1 MNEKYLKDLYG
12 WIVQNDSTYGTD
24 VPYATFI
31 QKMQDPSYAKEMHG
45 WVGSIDPSFTKDIPI
60 DSFLNKIKATEP
72 SVEKKNS
79 VVSGSSSADAS
90 SGSSSQET
98 EDDGIL
104 SKIGNAAL
112 KAQAYTMLGTKK
124 VADAVSGIAS
134 NIWSEG
140 FLKPVDDVLNA
151 FKNQLNESNFFG
163 GDIPDTDKPASDAVK
178 NQLEQLSKKKGG
190 DMSPIDPRAILQGIG
205 NVSSLIINSV
215 LPQEQKT
222 KSITALANASSNI
235 KDQLKDIEEYQQKV
249 APEGVMK
256 IPYEITKNIAGMAP
270 DLVLAAAMDNPAYAE
285 SAAAKWA
292 ETTTKKAVPVIEKYS
307 PQAAKVVEK
316 YLPKTTK
323 LVKESVTSPF
333 TKIMAT
339 KGAIKGMAET
349 KEGEDPYVNSLYG
362 ALEGAAEGAYMH
374 VLGVTAGEV
383 SPAIAKLISKTGLNS
398 AIATAI
404 SNPLA
409 NAGVFTSAKALRV
422 AATERRALTP
432 EEMIMEAGTG
442 VGFSLLHAGSIY
454 KNQNEANHYYESV
467 LSDNPINS
475 LGRVINETKANLDI
489 SYDPNLTQDDI
500 QAMMTARDAIKK
512 AILREPDMQKK
523 KTLGDEA
530 VKLQNKIDAHNT
542 INDIVEHRD
551 ALINLMNNNKSF
563 GANEKKMIIDKISA
577 IADAY
582 DNSTFGTRKRELNTE
597 IMNLD
602 AELSDLSDKFTNSK
616 LPSERASI
624 KAFIDA
630 KRAKLAELNNE
641 LTELVTNKQ
650 KEDAVQKQ
658 TTNESVLLGQQPEL
672 GLQEVGEGNAKL
684 EITPEQSQAIA
695 DEKDAFQEILDN
707 PDNHDETDVQE
718 AKDYFADPI
727 KYYEEKIK
735 FYEEEANP
743 TEDDVASLDYF
754 KKMLEAHK
762 AAESRPEGTTIQAGS
777 SATVSESTP
786 EVTATPASAKGTTIT
801 IGAGGATATTSG
813 GPTEVTTGGEGTE
826 TMTSGTDIVKTKKN
840 EDNEHTVTLNGKEIG
855 KMYYDPSQKTW
866 QNANFSRAGVKPY
879 SVEWIYGDVLGESK
893 QEAIDELVKRSKN
906 PDKNIENNFFKIP
919 EPNKNE
925 KQEPQKEEPQKVQF
939 VKDNILNRFLNKLN
953 SLNPLQKNPIDNK
966 SFVYGNKASLEFNRF
981 DKRDRNEISI
991 ESILSLDK
999 GKGTGKAVMKDITD
1013 AADALG
1019 VKLTLDAKP
1028 FGRDGLSKKQL
1039 IDFYKK
1045 NGFKVDFEDAF
1056 GGAFKTEQELIDY
1069 ALENESEAVPMSRE
1083 PKTRADV
1090 TSAEGTETKTGSWR
1104 YEFENTKIEDDG
1116 RGNLTVTLDGKP
1128 IGRMVIDKEFGNF
1141 VNADFNKAEAK
1152 PYTAKSFYGDVL
1164 GRTQEQAVNELL
1176 KRNSEAKRGDV
1187 TMAEGTE
1194 TKTGGVDVEKEL
1206 NNIAEKNPKLIANA
1220 ASKVFEDA
1228 GYHVGNLQDK
1238 SDYATESYNG
1248 DMPFTGYYFV
1258 SDPNKVVGKES
1269 RKSTEKGFKIVD
1281 FSKYNLLKL
1290 TTPQYWVVKNAL
1302 KRLATDLVK
1311 NKLTVEE
1318 SIENNSR
1325 GYGYSQMLEYWMPEF
1340 LNKIKNTD
1348 FSSELKEYSKETSK
1362 DDYKTDRL
1370 ETRILKKM
1378 GYEGVD
1384 VRDAKETADEASP
1397 DSFTEGSAI
1406 FDLKE
1411 GTVSTPAEAYNEAL
1425 KVPEQERTEQQ
1436 KQLVS
1441 SVNEALGTT
1450 IKTGS
1455 ATVSEGKPTNVTM
1468 AEGNETKTSIMD
1480 DIELLIPKY
1489 KEYVD
1494 RDLNKAKDKL
1504 KVAKKNGNA
1513 TKIEEAKK
1521 TLDKAKA
1528 AAEEYKAEVEAKK
1541 KEALKILTESNEY
1554 KTASQVQQDAM
1565 VKEVVRKF
1573 GERVKKAPSAETIL
1587 GIEPP
1592 KVVTMTEKA
1601 ALKEQIKAFG
1611 RGVKEGLK
1619 TAKDLMERRKVFAAA
1634 IKQIEKSGA
1643 ISTKKVDALLNKI
1656 SKVNLEDDAAVEK
1669 VIEYAEK
1676 LFEDAEYD
1684 NKLNDANGVRAAIK
1698 ALASNKKKN
1707 AELSVFAKQFLKI
1720 RPSDVENIDEYNE
1733 MAKKLRESLEGSKI
1747 TKDKNNPIKI
1757 ADMIDIA
1764 KMGEYVDKMLE
1775 AQYKID
1781 KDKLIKSARGIMG
1794 DDATFLSDDEVL
1806 ELIKT
1811 GQVEGNTKVDD
1822 SLLKKITER
1831 VNKIFDSSAA
1841 MVDEML
1847 RTGKDPLTGEDI
1859 DLSENRKKI
1868 AERFMSMDMR
1878 DLSDKEK
1885 LGVIDALNNFIRNG
1899 SVANMETVYADY
1911 KAKDSLAK
1919 AIENNVVA
1927 KKLKLFFS
1935 KKTGRAFGQQISTL
1949 PNLTEQMFRGVA
1961 ASEEF
1966 KRLSGITE
1974 LVNKKASVQRT
1985 MNVLT
1990 DSFIK
1995 QFYNQK
2001 ANGKAFDTADN
2012 VAERGIIAAMK
2023 RDIPGTPEQQK
2034 AEFKRK
2040 KELVEKSIELLRD
2053 GTEQERKMAD
2063 VYQKSYD
2070 KVLKDSNTVDEVLK
2084 KSDDKN
2090 IEAVDWWI
2098 DKWSDIYDQL
2108 ADVSESIYN
2117 KKLDRDLNYTN
2128 FKFSLLSGGEKAP
2141 ELSSRESVFL
2151 NSNNDIFGKGV
2162 YKKKTGVLEK
2172 STRPEADG
2180 MEDRYF
2186 DLSFDRNMINAYQDA
2201 LMDINTA
2208 GTVRQIESFFS
2219 SKAIKKIIPNK
2230 EDRDLLFRNS
2240 GKEGVIPDLIRTTRQ
2255 RQVVVTDE
2263 LTSVF
2268 RKLSNLGTAG
2278 AATALAGVTQPVKQ
2292 TIPVAI
2298 NTIINAGKMPDF
2310 FYFRNKDKVNF
2321 INNSQ
2326 RGIAIRGGKS
2336 RVSVDSI
2343 NKLAEAAAT
2352 SKASK
2357 VIELLGKANE
2367 IALKAFV
2374 EKPDVWIAKA
2384 SWITYYEKG
2393 LKKQGIDP
2401 SKFDYAK
2408 DKINE
2413 EAADY
2418 AQDMVDRQQN
2428 ISDADLQG
2436 KLMNTKDPIKSV
2448 MVKTVMPFASF
2459 RMNQT
2464 MRMYSDL
2471 KSLFSKKGN
2480 ATKED
2485 RITAFKSLAGYGAE
2499 MATFKYTQYLIASY
2513 IGGLAVQ
2520 AMGIN
2525 ETDDDKKKREE
2536 MLNKSQTTGTVTDV
2550 LSPLPVLDVPVAIG
2564 ADKALSYF
2572 QDLEDIDEEDKF
2584 NLMTSFKQN
2593 GAKSLGLYGIAVDK
2607 ANSIIDA
2614 FEIAT
2619 TGKYTDEYG
2628 REKYVSR
2635 KTADALG
2642 DVALMSTG
2650 SSLIG
2655 FPAEMN
2661 AVLRNS
2667 LRLAK
2672 KNSSTKQGGKEAYTR
2687 EVESKRADVLKK
2699 KEDKMKIEVEAL
2711 NRMLEEETEP
2721 DKRKEI
2727 KLKIREAKEA
2737 PYKGK
2742 DQKEEEKM
2750 TRREE
2755 KEKLEE
2761 MLQGYDSKSDM
2772 KRYDPDLYEKTF
2784 GEGSDYYEKN
2794 NTEKEVKSDL
2804 TKEKK
2809 IIEDEEYDYS
2819 KRKKRKKNRDGTY
2832 KKSYYKS
2839 YFKRY

>member
-1 MNEKYLKDLYG
+1 MDEKYLQDLYN
-12 WIVQNDSTYGTD
+12 WIKTKDTSYEGRYSFQDFTS
-24 VPYATFI
+24 
-31 QKMQDPSYAKEMHG
+31 KMQDTNYATKMHQ
-45 WVGSIDPSFTKDIPI
+45 WISTKDNTFSQRHPI
-60 DSFLNKIKATEP
+60 DKFIGEVGGGTQQP

-79 VVSGSSSADAS
+79 VASGSSSADAS
-90 SGSSSQET
+90 SASSSQET

-112 KAQAYTMLGTKK
+112 KAEAATLMGAKK
-124 VADAVSGIAS
+124 VTDAVGGIAS

-140 FLKPVDDVLNA
+140 FLKPADDVLNA
-151 FKNQLNESNFFG
+151 FKNQLRETNFFG
-163 GDIPDTDKPASDAVK
+163 EDIPDTDKPASDAVK
-178 NQLEQLSKKKGG
+178 KQLEQLSKKKGG
-190 DMSPIDPRAILQGIG
+190 DMSPIEPRAILTGVG
-205 NVSSLIINSV
+205 NISSLIINSV
-215 LPQEQKT
+215 LPQKEKN
-222 KSITALANASSNI
+222 KLVLGLANASSSI
-235 KDQLKDIEEYQQKV
+235 KDQVKDIEDYQQKV

-256 IPYEITKNIAGMAP
+256 VPYEITKNIAGMAV
-270 DLVLAAAMDNPAYAE
+270 DLGLAAASENPLYAE

-307 PQAAKVVEK
+307 KTAAKITEK
-316 YLPKTTK
+316 YLSKTTK
-323 LVKESVTSPF
+323 LVKESATSPF
-333 TKIMAT
+333 TKIMAV
-339 KGAIKGMAET
+339 KGAVKGMAET
-349 KEGEDPYVNSLYG
+349 EEGENVYVNSLYG

-383 SPAIAKLISKTGLNS
+383 SPAIAKFISKTGLNS

-422 AATERRALTP
+422 AATERRALTT

-475 LGRVINETKANLDI
+475 LGRVINETKANLDV

-512 AILREPDMQKK
+512 AILKEPDMQKK

-542 INDIVEHRD
+542 VNDIVEHRD
-551 ALINLMNNNKSF
+551 ALIDLINNNKSF
-563 GANEKKMIIDKISA
+563 GVSEKKMIIDKISA

-582 DNSTFGTRKRELNTE
+582 DNSEFGTRKRELNAE
-597 IMNLD
+597 IINLD
-602 AELSDLSDKFTNSK
+602 TELSDLSEKFTDSK

-630 KRAKLAELNNE
+630 KKTRLGELNNE
-641 LTELVTNKQ
+641 LTELMTNKQ
-650 KEDAVQKQ
+650 KEDAIQKQ
-658 TTNESVLLGQQPEL
+658 TTDESVLLGQQPEL
-672 GLQEVGEGNAKL
+672 GLQKVGEGDAESNL
-684 EITPEQSQAIA
+684 TPEQKQAIT
-695 DEKDAFQEILDN
+695 DEDAYQQEKLDN
-707 PDNHDETDVQE
+707 PYDEQDVEDAKRYFDNPIAYLEDKVKFWEEDVKDNPNDETSVSILDR
-718 AKDYFADPI
+718 AKA
-727 KYYEEKIK
+727 
-735 FYEEEANP
+735 A
-743 TEDDVASLDYF
+743 
-754 KKMLEAHK
+754 LEAHK
-762 AAESRPEGTTIQAGS
+762 AAEAKPESTTIQAGG
-777 SATVSESTP
+777 ST
-786 EVTATPASAKGTTIT
+786 
-801 IGAGGATATTSG
+801 TATTSG

-826 TMTSGTDIVKTKKN
+826 TKTSGWMDESNTERELRLEEERKLSDLTDEVN
-840 EDNEHTVTLNGKEIG
+840 
-855 KMYYDPSQKTW
+855 
-866 QNANFSRAGVKPY
+866 RA
-879 SVEWIYGDVLGESK
+879 
-893 QEAIDELVKRSKN
+893 KR
-906 PDKNIENNFFKIP
+906 KI
-919 EPNKNE
+919 
-925 KQEPQKEEPQKVQF
+925 
-939 VKDNILNRFLNKLN
+939 
-953 SLNPLQKNPIDNK
+953 
-966 SFVYGNKASLEFNRF
+966 ASA
-981 DKRDRNEISI
+981 DD
-991 ESILSLDK
+991 
-999 GKGTGKAVMKDITD
+999 TD
-1013 AADALG
+1013 AAIEDLN
-1019 VKLTLDAKP
+1019 KAKKE
-1028 FGRDGLSKKQL
+1028 RD
-1039 IDFYKK
+1039 
-1045 NGFKVDFEDAF
+1045 DFEEAITKRQKKISDNI
-1056 GGAFKTEQELIDY
+1056 KLNNL
-1069 ALENESEAVPMSRE
+1069 LEDERIRRE
-1083 PKTRADV
+1083 EDGD
-1090 TSAEGTETKTGSWR
+1090 S
-1104 YEFENTKIEDDG
+1104 YEYSD
-1116 RGNLTVTLDGKP
+1116 LY
-1128 IGRMVIDKEFGNF
+1128 DKDPRL
-1141 VNADFNKAEAK
+1141 A
-1152 PYTAKSFYGDVL
+1152 S
-1164 GRTQEQAVNELL
+1164 L
-1176 KRNSEAKRGDV
+1176 KRAEHMLDFINSDDWLETRRKR
-1187 TMAEGTE
+1187 E
-1194 TKTGGVDVEKEL
+1194 
-1206 NNIAEKNPKLIANA
+1206 
-1220 ASKVFEDA
+1220 
-1228 GYHVGNLQDK
+1228 
-1238 SDYATESYNG
+1238 SDEE
-1248 DMPFTGYYFV
+1248 V
-1258 SDPNKVVGKES
+1258 KES
-1269 RKSTEKGFKIVD
+1269 REDSNRYYTED
-1281 FSKYNLLKL
+1281 
-1290 TTPQYWVVKNAL
+1290 
-1302 KRLATDLVK
+1302 
-1311 NKLTVEE
+1311 
-1318 SIENNSR
+1318 IET
-1325 GYGYSQMLEYWMPEF
+1325 
-1340 LNKIKNTD
+1340 IKN
-1348 FSSELKEYSKETSK
+1348 
-1362 DDYKTDRL
+1362 
-1370 ETRILKKM
+1370 
-1378 GYEGVD
+1378 
-1384 VRDAKETADEASP
+1384 
-1397 DSFTEGSAI
+1397 
-1406 FDLKE
+1406 DLKE
-1411 GTVSTPAEAYNEAL
+1411 NPPKEKAKKQKTTKPKPESTTVTVGA
-1425 KVPEQERTEQQ
+1425 
-1436 KQLVS
+1436 
-1441 SVNEALGTT
+1441 G
-1450 IKTGS
+1450 G
-1455 ATVSEGKPTNVTM
+1455 ATVSEGKPTDVTM
-1468 AEGNETKTSIMD
+1468 AEGRETKTGVMD

-1494 RDLNKAKDKL
+1494 RDLQKAKDKYRIN
-1504 KVAKKNGNA
+1504 KSEANKKA
-1513 TKIEEAKK
+1513 
-1521 TLDKAKA
+1521 LDKAKA
-1528 AAEEYKAEVEAKK
+1528 EAEAYKKDVADSKE
-1541 KEALKILTESNEY
+1541 EALKILTESNEY

-1573 GERVKKAPSAETIL
+1573 GERIKKSPSPETIL
-1587 GIEPP
+1587 GVEPP
-1592 KVVTMTEKA
+1592 KVVTMTEKT

-1619 TAKDLMERRKVFAAA
+1619 TAKDLMERRKVFAEA

-1707 AELSVFAKQFLKI
+1707 ADLSVFAKQFLKI

-1733 MAKKLRESLEGSKI
+1733 MAKKIRESLEGSKI
-1747 TKDKNNPIKI
+1747 TKDKNNSIKI

-1764 KMGEYVDKMLE
+1764 KMGDYVDKMLD

-1811 GQVEGNTKVDD
+1811 GQVQGNEKVDD

-1841 MVDEML
+1841 MVDEIL

-1859 DLSENRKKI
+1859 DLSEGRKKI
-1868 AERFMSMDMR
+1868 VERFMSMDMK

-1899 SVANMETVYADY
+1899 SVASMETVYADY
-1911 KAKDSLAK
+1911 KAKDNLAK

-1995 QFYNQK
+1995 EFYKQK
-2001 ANGKAFDTADN
+2001 ANGKAFDTAEN

-2023 RDIPGTPEQQK
+2023 RDVPGTPEQQK
-2034 AEFKRK
+2034 AEFVRK
-2040 KELVEKSIELLRD
+2040 KKLAEKSIELLRD
-2053 GTEQERKMAD
+2053 GTEQERKLAD
-2063 VYQKSYD
+2063 VYQKAYD

-2128 FKFSLLSGGEKAP
+2128 FKFSLLSGGEKTIEP
-2141 ELSSRESVFL
+2141 SSRESIFH

-2162 YKKKTGVLEK
+2162 YKKKAGVLEK

-2255 RQVVVTDE
+2255 RQVVQTDE
-2263 LTSVF
+2263 LTSVL

-2278 AATALAGVTQPVKQ
+2278 AATALAGITQPIKQ

-2298 NTIINAGKMPDF
+2298 NTLLNAGRMPDF
-2310 FYFRNKDKVNF
+2310 RYFMNKDKVDF

-2326 RGIAIRGGKS
+2326 RAIAIRGGKS
-2336 RVSVDSI
+2336 RVNVDSI
-2343 NKLAEAAAT
+2343 NKLAEAADT
-2352 SKASK
+2352 SNASK
-2357 VIELLGKANE
+2357 IIDFLGKANE
-2367 IALKAFV
+2367 IALKIFI
-2374 EKPDVWIAKA
+2374 ERPDVWIAKA

-2401 SKFDYAK
+2401 SKFDYGK

-2436 KLMNTKDPIKSV
+2436 KLMNTKDPLKNV

-2471 KSLFSKKGN
+2471 KTTFSKKGE

-2485 RITAFKSLAGYGAE
+2485 RATARRSLAGYAVE
-2499 MATFKYTQYLIASY
+2499 MATFKYLQYVIAST
-2513 IGGLAVQ
+2513 LANVAVK

-2536 MLNKSQTTGTVTDV
+2536 ILKRSQTTGMVTDV
-2550 LSPLPVLDVPVAIG
+2550 LSPLPMLDVPVAV
-2564 ADKALSYF
+2564 ATDKVMSYF
-2572 QDLEDIDEEDKF
+2572 QDLENIDDEDKF
-2584 NLMTSFKQN
+2584 HLMTSIKKN
-2593 GAKSLGLYGIAVDK
+2593 GAKSLGLYGIAIDK
-2607 ANSIIDA
+2607 ADQIIEA
-2614 FEIAT
+2614 FEIST
-2619 TGKYTDEYG
+2619 TGKYIDEYG
-2628 REKYVSR
+2628 REKYVSN
-2635 KTADALG
+2635 KTASALG
-2642 DVALMSTG
+2642 DVALLSTG

-2661 AVLRNS
+2661 AILRNS

-2672 KNSSTKQGGKEAYTR
+2672 KNSSTKEGGKEASVR
-2687 EVESKRADVLKK
+2687 QSSEKKAEVFKK
-2699 KEDKMKIEVEAL
+2699 KEAKMKEEVEAL
-2711 NRMLEEETEP
+2711 RRMLNDET
-2721 DKRKEI
+2721 DATKIKEI
-2727 KLKIREAKEA
+2727 RVMIREAKEA
-2737 PYKGK
+2737 PYKRTE
-2742 DQKEEEKM
+2742 QNEEEKL
-2750 TRREE
+2750 TRKEE

-2761 MLQGYDSKSDM
+2761 QLQGYDSKSDM
-2772 KRYDPDLYEKTF
+2772 KRYDPDLYDKTF
-2784 GEGSDYYEKN
+2784 GEEDDA
-2794 NTEKEVKSDL
+2794 EKEVKSDL
-2804 TKEKK
+2804 RKEKRQMK
-2809 IIEDEEYDYS
+2809 DEEYNYHKS
-2819 KRKKRKKNRDGTY
+2819 KKRAKNKDGTY
-2832 KKSYYKS
+2832 KSSYLKIKLRGY
-2839 YFKRY
+2839 

>member
-12 WIVQNDSTYGTD
+12 WIVQNDSTYGKD
-24 VPYATFI
+24 IPYATFI
-31 QKMQDPSYAKEMHG
+31 QKMQDSSYAKEMHG

-60 DSFLNKIKATEP
+60 DSFLSNIKTSP
-72 SVEKKNS
+72 VEKKNS
-79 VVSGSSSADAS
+79 VVSGSSLADAS
-90 SGSSSQET
+90 SASLSQET

-104 SKIGNAAL
+104 SKIRNAAL
-112 KAQAYTMLGTKK
+112 KAEAATLMGAKNVT
-124 VADAVSGIAS
+124 DAVGGIAS

-140 FLKPVDDVLNA
+140 FLKPADDVLNA
-151 FKNQLNESNFFG
+151 FKNQLRETDFFG

-178 NQLEQLSKKKGG
+178 KQLEQLSKKKGE
-190 DMSPIDPRAILQGIG
+190 DMSPLDPRAILKGIG

-215 LPQEQKT
+215 LPQKEKN
-222 KSITALANASSNI
+222 KLVLGLANASSSI
-235 KDQLKDIEEYQQKV
+235 KDQIKDIEDYQQKV
-249 APEGVMK
+249 APEGAMK

-270 DLVLAAAMDNPAYAE
+270 DLVLAAAMENPAYAE

-292 ETTTKKAVPVIEKYS
+292 ETTTKKAVPLIEKYS
-307 PQAAKVVEK
+307 PKAAKTVEK

-323 LVKESVTSPF
+323 LVTESATSPF
-333 TKIMAT
+333 TKIMAV
-339 KGAIKGMAET
+339 KGAVKGMAET
-349 KEGEDPYVNSLYG
+349 EEGEDPYVNSLYG

-374 VLGVTAGEV
+374 VLGVTAGQV

-454 KNQNEANHYYESV
+454 KNQNEANHYYETV

-512 AILREPDMQKK
+512 AILKEPDMQKK

-542 INDIVEHRD
+542 VNDIVEHRD
-551 ALINLMNNNKSF
+551 ALIDLMNNNKSF
-563 GANEKKMIIDKISA
+563 GATEKKMIVDKISA

-582 DNSTFGTRKRELNTE
+582 DNSEFGTRKRELNTE

-602 AELSDLSDKFTNSK
+602 AELSDLSEKFTDSK
-616 LPSERASI
+616 LPSERAAL

-630 KRAKLAELNNE
+630 KKIKLAELNNE
-641 LTELVTNKQ
+641 LTELMTNKQ
-650 KEDAVQKQ
+650 KEDAIQKQ
-658 TTNESVLLGQQPEL
+658 TTDESVLLGQQPEL
-672 GLQEVGEGNAKL
+672 GLQKMGEGDTKL
-684 EITPEQSQAIA
+684 KITPEQEKLIS
-695 DEKDAFQEILDN
+695 DEKTYYQEILDN
-707 PDNHDETDVQE
+707 PEEYDEQDLQE
-718 AKDYFADPI
+718 ANDYFADPVAFQ
-727 KYYEEKIK
+727 ENRVK
-735 FYEEEANP
+735 FWEDLVKEDP
-743 TEDDVASLDYF
+743 TEQSTLDF
-754 KKMLEAHK
+754 VKARLEAHK
-762 AAESRPEGTTIQAGS
+762 AAEVKPEVVDAFKNVESTENALIEYTRQPDFAGAPSKKGYQNSEKQNKFFAISDLVPKEIWARGGYTPQKAISDAYHEAKADGSNPELVKAVEDLLGKKPESTTIQAGS
-777 SATVSESTP
+777 SATVSEGKPT
-786 EVTATPASAKGTTIT
+786 EVTTGGKGTETATGGTKYESENTKIEDDGKGNFTVTLDGKEIGKMYYNKEFGFFNNSNFDKANAKPYTVESLYGDVLGSTREQAVNELLKRSRESKRGDVTMAEGRETKTGGVEYDKMKDTFFGGMKPNKNRLFFTDATKDFQYRGDNRADIVLMLDGANFWLTEGADGYVTIEDFQVSKDKLGTGKGKVALSKLIEYADKNGITLIGEPLAQVERGRGEKGLSQKQLIEFYKKNGFDKISKDALSKNKTAEDNYLERKPQSIELQQAPETKTSITTATTGGEGTETKTSGWMDESNTERELRLEEERKLSDLTDEVNRAKRKIASADDTDAAIEDLNKAKKERDDFEEAITKRQKKISDNIKLNNLLEDERIRREEDGDSYEYSDLYDKDPRLASLKRAEHMLDFINSDDWLETRRKRESDEEVKESREDSNRYYTEDIETIKNDLKENPPKEKAKKQKTTKPKPEST
-801 IGAGGATATTSG
+801 TVTVGAGGATATTSG
-813 GPTEVTTGGEGTE
+813 KPT
-826 TMTSGTDIVKTKKN
+826 
-840 EDNEHTVTLNGKEIG
+840 
-855 KMYYDPSQKTW
+855 
-866 QNANFSRAGVKPY
+866 
-879 SVEWIYGDVLGESK
+879 
-893 QEAIDELVKRSKN
+893 
-906 PDKNIENNFFKIP
+906 
-919 EPNKNE
+919 
-925 KQEPQKEEPQKVQF
+925 
-939 VKDNILNRFLNKLN
+939 
-953 SLNPLQKNPIDNK
+953 
-966 SFVYGNKASLEFNRF
+966 
-981 DKRDRNEISI
+981 
-991 ESILSLDK
+991 
-999 GKGTGKAVMKDITD
+999 
-1013 AADALG
+1013 
-1019 VKLTLDAKP
+1019 
-1028 FGRDGLSKKQL
+1028 
-1039 IDFYKK
+1039 
-1045 NGFKVDFEDAF
+1045 
-1056 GGAFKTEQELIDY
+1056 
-1069 ALENESEAVPMSRE
+1069 
-1083 PKTRADV
+1083 
-1090 TSAEGTETKTGSWR
+1090 
-1104 YEFENTKIEDDG
+1104 
-1116 RGNLTVTLDGKP
+1116 
-1128 IGRMVIDKEFGNF
+1128 
-1141 VNADFNKAEAK
+1141 
-1152 PYTAKSFYGDVL
+1152 
-1164 GRTQEQAVNELL
+1164 
-1176 KRNSEAKRGDV
+1176 DV
-1187 TMAEGTE
+1187 TMAEGRE
-1194 TKTGGVDVEKEL
+1194 TKTGV
-1206 NNIAEKNPKLIANA
+1206 
-1220 ASKVFEDA
+1220 
-1228 GYHVGNLQDK
+1228 
-1238 SDYATESYNG
+1238 
-1248 DMPFTGYYFV
+1248 
-1258 SDPNKVVGKES
+1258 
-1269 RKSTEKGFKIVD
+1269 
-1281 FSKYNLLKL
+1281 
-1290 TTPQYWVVKNAL
+1290 
-1302 KRLATDLVK
+1302 
-1311 NKLTVEE
+1311 
-1318 SIENNSR
+1318 
-1325 GYGYSQMLEYWMPEF
+1325 
-1340 LNKIKNTD
+1340 
-1348 FSSELKEYSKETSK
+1348 
-1362 DDYKTDRL
+1362 
-1370 ETRILKKM
+1370 
-1378 GYEGVD
+1378 
-1384 VRDAKETADEASP
+1384 
-1397 DSFTEGSAI
+1397 
-1406 FDLKE
+1406 
-1411 GTVSTPAEAYNEAL
+1411 
-1425 KVPEQERTEQQ
+1425 
-1436 KQLVS
+1436 
-1441 SVNEALGTT
+1441 
-1450 IKTGS
+1450 
-1455 ATVSEGKPTNVTM
+1455 
-1468 AEGNETKTSIMD
+1468 MD

-1494 RDLNKAKDKL
+1494 RDLQKAKDKYRIN
-1504 KVAKKNGNA
+1504 KSEANKKA
-1513 TKIEEAKK
+1513 
-1521 TLDKAKA
+1521 LDKAKA
-1528 AAEEYKAEVEAKK
+1528 EAEAYKKDVADSKE
-1541 KEALKILTESNEY
+1541 EALKILTESNEY

-1573 GERVKKAPSAETIL
+1573 GERIKKSPSPETIL
-1587 GIEPP
+1587 GVEPP
-1592 KVVTMTEKA
+1592 KVVTMTEKT

-1619 TAKDLMERRKVFAAA
+1619 TAKDLMERRKVFAEA

-1707 AELSVFAKQFLKI
+1707 ADLSVFAKQFLKI

-1733 MAKKLRESLEGSKI
+1733 MAKKIRESLEGSKI
-1747 TKDKNNPIKI
+1747 TKDKNNSIKI

-1764 KMGEYVDKMLE
+1764 KMGEYVDKTLD

-1806 ELIKT
+1806 ELVKT
-1811 GQVEGNTKVDD
+1811 GQVEKNEKVDD

-1841 MVDEML
+1841 MVDEIL

-1859 DLSENRKKI
+1859 DLSEGRKKI
-1868 AERFMSMDMR
+1868 VERFMSMDMK

-1974 LVNKKASVQRT
+1974 LVNKKAAVQRT

-1995 QFYNQK
+1995 EFYKQK
-2001 ANGKAFDTADN
+2001 ANGKAFDTAEN

-2023 RDIPGTPEQQK
+2023 RDIIGTPEQQK

-2040 KELVEKSIELLRD
+2040 KELAEKSIELLKD
-2053 GTEQERKMAD
+2053 GNEQERKLAD
-2063 VYQKSYD
+2063 VYQKAYD

-2108 ADVSESIYN
+2108 ADVTEGIYN
-2117 KKLDRDLNYTN
+2117 EKLDRDLNYTN
-2128 FKFSLLSGGEKAP
+2128 FKFSLLSGGQRAP
-2141 ELSSRESVFL
+2141 EISSRESVFL

-2162 YKKKTGVLEK
+2162 YKKKAGVLEK
-2172 STRPEADG
+2172 TTRPDADG
-2180 MEDRYF
+2180 MEDIYL

-2230 EDRDLLFRNS
+2230 EDRDLLFRNN
-2240 GKEGVIPDLIRTTRQ
+2240 GKEGVIPDLIRTARQ
-2255 RQVVVTDE
+2255 RQVVQTDE
-2263 LTSVF
+2263 LTSVL

-2278 AATALAGVTQPVKQ
+2278 AATALAGVTQPIKQ
-2292 TIPVAI
+2292 TVPVTI
-2298 NTIINAGKMPDF
+2298 NTLINTGRMPDF
-2310 FYFRNKDKVNF
+2310 RYFMNKDKVDF

-2343 NKLAEAAAT
+2343 NKLAEAADT

-2357 VIELLGKANE
+2357 IIDFLGKTNE
-2367 IALKAFV
+2367 MALKALV

-2384 SWITYYEKG
+2384 SWITYYEKS

-2401 SKFDYAK
+2401 SKFDYGK

-2436 KLMNTKDPIKSV
+2436 KLMNTKDPLKSV

-2471 KSLFSKKGN
+2471 KTAFSKKGE

-2485 RITAFKSLAGYGAE
+2485 RATARRSLAGYAAE
-2499 MATFKYTQYLIASY
+2499 MATFKYLQYLIAST
-2513 IGGLAVQ
+2513 LANAAVQ

-2536 MLNKSQTTGTVTDV
+2536 ILKRSQTTGTVTDV
-2550 LSPLPVLDVPVAIG
+2550 LSPLPMLDVPVAVG
-2564 ADKALSYF
+2564 TDKVMSYF
-2572 QDLEDIDEEDKF
+2572 QDLENIDDEDKF
-2584 NLMTSFKQN
+2584 HLMTSIKQN
-2593 GAKSLGLYGIAVDK
+2593 GARSLGLYGIAIDK
-2607 ANSIIDA
+2607 ADQIIEA
-2614 FEIAT
+2614 FEIST

-2628 REKYVSR
+2628 REKYVST

-2642 DVALMSTG
+2642 DVALLSTG

-2655 FPAEMN
+2655 FPSEMN

-2672 KNSSTKQGGKEAYTR
+2672 KNSSTKEGGKEAYLR
-2687 EVESKRADVLKK
+2687 QKEQRRVEVLRK
-2699 KEDKMKIEVEAL
+2699 KETKMKEDVKAL
-2711 NRMLEEETEP
+2711 NEMLDEETDN
-2721 DKRKEI
+2721 DKIKEI
-2727 KLKIREAKEA
+2727 KAKIREAKEA
-2737 PYKGK
+2737 PYKSK
-2742 DQKEEEKM
+2742 EQKEEEKL
-2750 TRREE
+2750 TRKEE

-2761 MLQGYDSKSDM
+2761 QLQGYDNKSDM
-2772 KRYDPDLYEKTF
+2772 KRYDPDLYDKTF
-2784 GEGSDYYEKN
+2784 GDEEDN
-2794 NTEKEVKSDL
+2794 VEKEVKSDL
-2804 TKEKK
+2804 TKEKRR
-2809 IIEDEEYDYS
+2809 IEDEENDYS

-2832 KKSYYKS
+2832 KKSYYKVS
-2839 YFKRY
+2839 FKKY

>member
-1 MNEKYLKDLYG
+1 MDEKYLQDLYN
-12 WIVQNDSTYGTD
+12 WIKTKDTSYEGRYSFQDFTS
-24 VPYATFI
+24 
-31 QKMQDPSYAKEMHG
+31 KMQDTNYATKMHQ
-45 WVGSIDPSFTKDIPI
+45 WISTKDNTFSQRHPI
-60 DSFLNKIKATEP
+60 DKFIGEVGGGTQQP

-79 VVSGSSSADAS
+79 VASGSSSADAS
-90 SGSSSQET
+90 SASSSQET

-112 KAQAYTMLGTKK
+112 KAEAATLMGAKK
-124 VADAVSGIAS
+124 VTDAVGGIAS

-140 FLKPVDDVLNA
+140 FLKPADDVLNA
-151 FKNQLNESNFFG
+151 FKNQLRETNFFG
-163 GDIPDTDKPASDAVK
+163 EDIPDTDKPASDAVK
-178 NQLEQLSKKKGG
+178 KQLEQLSKKKGG
-190 DMSPIDPRAILQGIG
+190 DMSPIEPRAILTGVG
-205 NVSSLIINSV
+205 NISSLIINSV
-215 LPQEQKT
+215 LPQKEKN
-222 KSITALANASSNI
+222 KLVLGLANASSSI
-235 KDQLKDIEEYQQKV
+235 KDQVKDIEDYQQKV

-256 IPYEITKNIAGMAP
+256 VPYEITKNIAGMAV
-270 DLVLAAAMDNPAYAE
+270 DLGLAAASENPLYAE

-307 PQAAKVVEK
+307 KTAAKITEK
-316 YLPKTTK
+316 YLSKTTK
-323 LVKESVTSPF
+323 LVKESATSPF
-333 TKIMAT
+333 TKIMAV
-339 KGAIKGMAET
+339 KGAVKGMAET
-349 KEGEDPYVNSLYG
+349 EEGENVYVNSLYG

-383 SPAIAKLISKTGLNS
+383 SPAIAKFISKTGLNS

-422 AATERRALTP
+422 AATERRALTT

-475 LGRVINETKANLDI
+475 LGRVINETKANLDV

-512 AILREPDMQKK
+512 AILKEPDMQKK

-542 INDIVEHRD
+542 VNDIVEHRD
-551 ALINLMNNNKSF
+551 ALIDLINNNKSF
-563 GANEKKMIIDKISA
+563 GVSEKKMIIDKISA

-582 DNSTFGTRKRELNTE
+582 DNSEFGTRKRELNAE
-597 IMNLD
+597 IINLD
-602 AELSDLSDKFTNSK
+602 TELSDLSEKFTDSK

-630 KRAKLAELNNE
+630 KKTRLGELNNE
-641 LTELVTNKQ
+641 LTELMTNKQ
-650 KEDAVQKQ
+650 KEDAIQKQ
-658 TTNESVLLGQQPEL
+658 TTDESVLLGQQPEL
-672 GLQEVGEGNAKL
+672 GLQKVGEGDAESNL
-684 EITPEQSQAIA
+684 TPEQKQAIT
-695 DEKDAFQEILDN
+695 DEDAYQQEKLDN
-707 PDNHDETDVQE
+707 PYDEQDVEDAKRYFDNPIAYLEDKVKFWEEDVKDNPNDETSVSILDR
-718 AKDYFADPI
+718 AKA
-727 KYYEEKIK
+727 
-735 FYEEEANP
+735 A
-743 TEDDVASLDYF
+743 
-754 KKMLEAHK
+754 LEAHK
-762 AAESRPEGTTIQAGS
+762 AAEAKPESTTIQAGG
-777 SATVSESTP
+777 ST
-786 EVTATPASAKGTTIT
+786 
-801 IGAGGATATTSG
+801 TATTSG

-826 TMTSGTDIVKTKKN
+826 TKTSGWMDESNTERELRLEEERKLSDLTDEVN
-840 EDNEHTVTLNGKEIG
+840 
-855 KMYYDPSQKTW
+855 
-866 QNANFSRAGVKPY
+866 RA
-879 SVEWIYGDVLGESK
+879 
-893 QEAIDELVKRSKN
+893 KR
-906 PDKNIENNFFKIP
+906 KI
-919 EPNKNE
+919 
-925 KQEPQKEEPQKVQF
+925 
-939 VKDNILNRFLNKLN
+939 
-953 SLNPLQKNPIDNK
+953 
-966 SFVYGNKASLEFNRF
+966 ASA
-981 DKRDRNEISI
+981 DD
-991 ESILSLDK
+991 
-999 GKGTGKAVMKDITD
+999 TD
-1013 AADALG
+1013 AAIEDLN
-1019 VKLTLDAKP
+1019 KAKKE
-1028 FGRDGLSKKQL
+1028 RD
-1039 IDFYKK
+1039 
-1045 NGFKVDFEDAF
+1045 DFEEAITKRQKKISDNI
-1056 GGAFKTEQELIDY
+1056 KLNNL
-1069 ALENESEAVPMSRE
+1069 LEDERIRRE
-1083 PKTRADV
+1083 EDGD
-1090 TSAEGTETKTGSWR
+1090 S
-1104 YEFENTKIEDDG
+1104 YEYSD
-1116 RGNLTVTLDGKP
+1116 LY
-1128 IGRMVIDKEFGNF
+1128 DKDPRL
-1141 VNADFNKAEAK
+1141 A
-1152 PYTAKSFYGDVL
+1152 S
-1164 GRTQEQAVNELL
+1164 L
-1176 KRNSEAKRGDV
+1176 KRAEHMLDFINSDDWLETRRKR
-1187 TMAEGTE
+1187 E
-1194 TKTGGVDVEKEL
+1194 
-1206 NNIAEKNPKLIANA
+1206 
-1220 ASKVFEDA
+1220 
-1228 GYHVGNLQDK
+1228 
-1238 SDYATESYNG
+1238 SDEE
-1248 DMPFTGYYFV
+1248 V
-1258 SDPNKVVGKES
+1258 KES
-1269 RKSTEKGFKIVD
+1269 REDSNRYYTED
-1281 FSKYNLLKL
+1281 
-1290 TTPQYWVVKNAL
+1290 
-1302 KRLATDLVK
+1302 
-1311 NKLTVEE
+1311 
-1318 SIENNSR
+1318 IET
-1325 GYGYSQMLEYWMPEF
+1325 
-1340 LNKIKNTD
+1340 IKN
-1348 FSSELKEYSKETSK
+1348 
-1362 DDYKTDRL
+1362 
-1370 ETRILKKM
+1370 
-1378 GYEGVD
+1378 
-1384 VRDAKETADEASP
+1384 
-1397 DSFTEGSAI
+1397 
-1406 FDLKE
+1406 DLKE
-1411 GTVSTPAEAYNEAL
+1411 NPPKEKAKKQKTTNPKPESTTVTVGA
-1425 KVPEQERTEQQ
+1425 
-1436 KQLVS
+1436 
-1441 SVNEALGTT
+1441 G
-1450 IKTGS
+1450 G
-1455 ATVSEGKPTNVTM
+1455 ATVSEGKPTDVTM
-1468 AEGNETKTSIMD
+1468 AEGRETKTGVMD

-1494 RDLNKAKDKL
+1494 RDLQKAKDKYRIN
-1504 KVAKKNGNA
+1504 KSEANKKA
-1513 TKIEEAKK
+1513 
-1521 TLDKAKA
+1521 LDKAKA
-1528 AAEEYKAEVEAKK
+1528 EAEAYKKDVADSKE
-1541 KEALKILTESNEY
+1541 EALKILTESNEY

-1573 GERVKKAPSAETIL
+1573 GERIKKSPSPETIL
-1587 GIEPP
+1587 GVEPP
-1592 KVVTMTEKA
+1592 KVVTMTEKT

-1619 TAKDLMERRKVFAAA
+1619 TAKDLMERRKVFAEA

-1707 AELSVFAKQFLKI
+1707 ADLSVFAKQFLKI

-1733 MAKKLRESLEGSKI
+1733 MAKKIRESLEGSKI
-1747 TKDKNNPIKI
+1747 TKDKNNSIKI

-1764 KMGEYVDKMLE
+1764 KMGDYVDKMLD

-1811 GQVEGNTKVDD
+1811 GQVQGNEKVDD

-1841 MVDEML
+1841 MVDEIL

-1859 DLSENRKKI
+1859 DLSEGRKKI
-1868 AERFMSMDMR
+1868 VERFMSMDMK

-1899 SVANMETVYADY
+1899 SVASMETVYADY
-1911 KAKDSLAK
+1911 KAKDNLAK

-1995 QFYNQK
+1995 EFYKQK
-2001 ANGKAFDTADN
+2001 ANGKAFDTAEN

-2023 RDIPGTPEQQK
+2023 RDVPGTPEQQK
-2034 AEFKRK
+2034 AEFVRK
-2040 KELVEKSIELLRD
+2040 KKLAEKSIELLRD
-2053 GTEQERKMAD
+2053 GTEQERKLAD
-2063 VYQKSYD
+2063 VYQKAYD

-2128 FKFSLLSGGEKAP
+2128 FKFSLLSGGEKTIEP
-2141 ELSSRESVFL
+2141 SSRESIFH

-2162 YKKKTGVLEK
+2162 YKKKAGVLEK

-2255 RQVVVTDE
+2255 RQVVQTDE
-2263 LTSVF
+2263 LTSVL

-2278 AATALAGVTQPVKQ
+2278 AATALAGITQPIKQ

-2298 NTIINAGKMPDF
+2298 NTLLNAGRMPDF
-2310 FYFRNKDKVNF
+2310 RYFMNKDKVDF

-2326 RGIAIRGGKS
+2326 RAIAIRGGKS
-2336 RVSVDSI
+2336 RVNVDSI
-2343 NKLAEAAAT
+2343 NKLAEAADT
-2352 SKASK
+2352 SNASK
-2357 VIELLGKANE
+2357 IIDFLGKANE
-2367 IALKAFV
+2367 IALKIFI
-2374 EKPDVWIAKA
+2374 ERPDVWIAKA

-2401 SKFDYAK
+2401 SKFDYGK

-2436 KLMNTKDPIKSV
+2436 KLMNTKDPLKNV

-2471 KSLFSKKGN
+2471 KTTFSKKGE

-2485 RITAFKSLAGYGAE
+2485 RATARRSLAGYAVE
-2499 MATFKYTQYLIASY
+2499 MATFKYLQYVIAST
-2513 IGGLAVQ
+2513 LANVAVK

-2536 MLNKSQTTGTVTDV
+2536 ILKRSQTTGMVTDV
-2550 LSPLPVLDVPVAIG
+2550 LSPLPMLDVPVAV
-2564 ADKALSYF
+2564 ATDKVMSYF
-2572 QDLEDIDEEDKF
+2572 QDLENIDDEDKF
-2584 NLMTSFKQN
+2584 HLMTSIKKN
-2593 GAKSLGLYGIAVDK
+2593 GAKSLGLYGIAIDK
-2607 ANSIIDA
+2607 ADQIIEA
-2614 FEIAT
+2614 FEIST
-2619 TGKYTDEYG
+2619 TGKYIDEYG
-2628 REKYVSR
+2628 REKYVSN
-2635 KTADALG
+2635 KTASALG
-2642 DVALMSTG
+2642 DVALLSTG

-2661 AVLRNS
+2661 AILRNS

-2672 KNSSTKQGGKEAYTR
+2672 KNSSTKEGGKEASVR
-2687 EVESKRADVLKK
+2687 QSSEKKAEVFKK
-2699 KEDKMKIEVEAL
+2699 KEAKMKEEVEAL
-2711 NRMLEEETEP
+2711 RRMLNDET
-2721 DKRKEI
+2721 DATKIKEI
-2727 KLKIREAKEA
+2727 RVMIREAKEA
-2737 PYKGK
+2737 PYKRTE
-2742 DQKEEEKM
+2742 QNEEEKL
-2750 TRREE
+2750 TRKEE

-2761 MLQGYDSKSDM
+2761 QLQGYDSKSDM
-2772 KRYDPDLYEKTF
+2772 KRYDPDLYDKTF
-2784 GEGSDYYEKN
+2784 GEEDDA
-2794 NTEKEVKSDL
+2794 EKEVKSDL
-2804 TKEKK
+2804 RKEKRQMK
-2809 IIEDEEYDYS
+2809 DEEYNYHKS
-2819 KRKKRKKNRDGTY
+2819 KKRAKNKDGTY
-2832 KKSYYKS
+2832 KSSYLKIKLRGY
-2839 YFKRY
+2839 

>member
-1 MNEKYLKDLYG
+1 MDEKYLQDLYN
-12 WIVQNDSTYGTD
+12 WIKTKDTSYEGRYSFQDFTS
-24 VPYATFI
+24 
-31 QKMQDPSYAKEMHG
+31 KMQDTNYATKMHQ
-45 WVGSIDPSFTKDIPI
+45 WISTKDNTFSQRHPI
-60 DSFLNKIKATEP
+60 DKFIGEVGGGTQQP

-79 VVSGSSSADAS
+79 VASGSSSADAS
-90 SGSSSQET
+90 SASSSQET

-112 KAQAYTMLGTKK
+112 KAEAATLMGAKK
-124 VADAVSGIAS
+124 VTDAVGGIAS

-140 FLKPVDDVLNA
+140 FLKPADDVLNA
-151 FKNQLNESNFFG
+151 FKNQLRETNFFG
-163 GDIPDTDKPASDAVK
+163 EDIPDTDKPASDAVK
-178 NQLEQLSKKKGG
+178 KQLEQLSKKKGG
-190 DMSPIDPRAILQGIG
+190 DMSPIEPRAILTGVG
-205 NVSSLIINSV
+205 NISSLIINSV
-215 LPQEQKT
+215 LPQKEKN
-222 KSITALANASSNI
+222 KLVLGLANASSSI
-235 KDQLKDIEEYQQKV
+235 KDQVKDIEDYQQKV

-256 IPYEITKNIAGMAP
+256 VPYEITKNIAGMAV
-270 DLVLAAAMDNPAYAE
+270 DLGLAAASENPLYAE

-307 PQAAKVVEK
+307 KTAAKITEK
-316 YLPKTTK
+316 YLSKTTK
-323 LVKESVTSPF
+323 LVKESATSPF
-333 TKIMAT
+333 TKIMAV
-339 KGAIKGMAET
+339 KGAVKGMAET
-349 KEGEDPYVNSLYG
+349 EEGENVYVNSLYG

-383 SPAIAKLISKTGLNS
+383 SPAIAKFISKTGLNS

-422 AATERRALTP
+422 AATERRALTT

-475 LGRVINETKANLDI
+475 LGRVINETKANLDV

-512 AILREPDMQKK
+512 AILKEPDMQKK

-542 INDIVEHRD
+542 VNDIVEHRD
-551 ALINLMNNNKSF
+551 ALIDLINNNKSF
-563 GANEKKMIIDKISA
+563 GVSEKKMIIDKISA

-582 DNSTFGTRKRELNTE
+582 DNSEFGTRKRELNAE
-597 IMNLD
+597 IINLD
-602 AELSDLSDKFTNSK
+602 TELSDLSEKFTDSK

-630 KRAKLAELNNE
+630 KKTRLGELNNE
-641 LTELVTNKQ
+641 LTELMTNKQ
-650 KEDAVQKQ
+650 KEDAIQKQ
-658 TTNESVLLGQQPEL
+658 TTDESVLLGQQPEL
-672 GLQEVGEGNAKL
+672 GLQKVGEGDAESNL
-684 EITPEQSQAIA
+684 TPEQKQAIT
-695 DEKDAFQEILDN
+695 DEDAYQQEKLDN
-707 PDNHDETDVQE
+707 PYDEQDVEDAKRYFDNPIAYLEDKVKFWEEDVKDNPNDETSVSILDR
-718 AKDYFADPI
+718 AKA
-727 KYYEEKIK
+727 
-735 FYEEEANP
+735 A
-743 TEDDVASLDYF
+743 
-754 KKMLEAHK
+754 LEAHK
-762 AAESRPEGTTIQAGS
+762 AAEAKPESTTIQAGG
-777 SATVSESTP
+777 ST
-786 EVTATPASAKGTTIT
+786 
-801 IGAGGATATTSG
+801 TATTSG

-826 TMTSGTDIVKTKKN
+826 TKTSGWMDESNTERELRLEEERKLSDLTDEVN
-840 EDNEHTVTLNGKEIG
+840 
-855 KMYYDPSQKTW
+855 
-866 QNANFSRAGVKPY
+866 RA
-879 SVEWIYGDVLGESK
+879 
-893 QEAIDELVKRSKN
+893 KR
-906 PDKNIENNFFKIP
+906 KI
-919 EPNKNE
+919 
-925 KQEPQKEEPQKVQF
+925 
-939 VKDNILNRFLNKLN
+939 
-953 SLNPLQKNPIDNK
+953 
-966 SFVYGNKASLEFNRF
+966 ASA
-981 DKRDRNEISI
+981 DD
-991 ESILSLDK
+991 
-999 GKGTGKAVMKDITD
+999 TD
-1013 AADALG
+1013 AAIEDLNKAKKERDDFEEAITKRQKKISDNIKLNNLLEDERIRREEDG
-1019 VKLTLDAKP
+1019 DSYEYSDLYDKDPRLASLKRAEHMLDFINSDDWLETRRKRESDEEVKESREDSNRYYTEDIETIKNDLKENPPKEKA
-1028 FGRDGLSKKQL
+1028 KKQ
-1039 IDFYKK
+1039 KTTK
-1045 NGFKVDFEDAF
+1045 PKPESTTVTVGA
-1056 GGAFKTEQELIDY
+1056 GGAT
-1069 ALENESEAVPMSRE
+1069 A
-1083 PKTRADV
+1083 T
-1090 TSAEGTETKTGSWR
+1090 TS
-1104 YEFENTKIEDDG
+1104 
-1116 RGNLTVTLDGKP
+1116 GKP
-1128 IGRMVIDKEFGNF
+1128 
-1141 VNADFNKAEAK
+1141 
-1152 PYTAKSFYGDVL
+1152 T
-1164 GRTQEQAVNELL
+1164 
-1176 KRNSEAKRGDV
+1176 DV
-1187 TMAEGTE
+1187 TMAEGRE
-1194 TKTGGVDVEKEL
+1194 TKTGV
-1206 NNIAEKNPKLIANA
+1206 
-1220 ASKVFEDA
+1220 
-1228 GYHVGNLQDK
+1228 
-1238 SDYATESYNG
+1238 
-1248 DMPFTGYYFV
+1248 
-1258 SDPNKVVGKES
+1258 
-1269 RKSTEKGFKIVD
+1269 
-1281 FSKYNLLKL
+1281 
-1290 TTPQYWVVKNAL
+1290 
-1302 KRLATDLVK
+1302 
-1311 NKLTVEE
+1311 
-1318 SIENNSR
+1318 
-1325 GYGYSQMLEYWMPEF
+1325 
-1340 LNKIKNTD
+1340 
-1348 FSSELKEYSKETSK
+1348 
-1362 DDYKTDRL
+1362 
-1370 ETRILKKM
+1370 
-1378 GYEGVD
+1378 
-1384 VRDAKETADEASP
+1384 
-1397 DSFTEGSAI
+1397 
-1406 FDLKE
+1406 
-1411 GTVSTPAEAYNEAL
+1411 
-1425 KVPEQERTEQQ
+1425 
-1436 KQLVS
+1436 
-1441 SVNEALGTT
+1441 
-1450 IKTGS
+1450 
-1455 ATVSEGKPTNVTM
+1455 
-1468 AEGNETKTSIMD
+1468 MD

-1494 RDLNKAKDKL
+1494 RDLQKAKDKYRIN
-1504 KVAKKNGNA
+1504 KSEANKKA
-1513 TKIEEAKK
+1513 
-1521 TLDKAKA
+1521 LDKAKA
-1528 AAEEYKAEVEAKK
+1528 EAEAYKKDVADSKE
-1541 KEALKILTESNEY
+1541 EALKILTESNEY

-1573 GERVKKAPSAETIL
+1573 GERIKKSPSPETIL
-1587 GIEPP
+1587 GVEPP
-1592 KVVTMTEKA
+1592 KVVTMTEKT

-1619 TAKDLMERRKVFAAA
+1619 TAKDLMERRKVFAEA

-1707 AELSVFAKQFLKI
+1707 ADLSVFAKQFLKI

-1733 MAKKLRESLEGSKI
+1733 MAKKIRESLEGSKI
-1747 TKDKNNPIKI
+1747 TKDKNNSIKI

-1764 KMGEYVDKMLE
+1764 KMGDYVDKMLD

-1811 GQVEGNTKVDD
+1811 GQVQGNEKVDD

-1841 MVDEML
+1841 MVDEIL

-1859 DLSENRKKI
+1859 DLSEGRKKI
-1868 AERFMSMDMR
+1868 VERFMSMDMK

-1899 SVANMETVYADY
+1899 SVASMETVYADY
-1911 KAKDSLAK
+1911 KAKDNLAK

-1995 QFYNQK
+1995 EFYKQK
-2001 ANGKAFDTADN
+2001 ANGKAFDTAEN

-2023 RDIPGTPEQQK
+2023 RDVPGTPEQQK
-2034 AEFKRK
+2034 AEFVRK
-2040 KELVEKSIELLRD
+2040 KKLAEKSIELLRD
-2053 GTEQERKMAD
+2053 GTEQERKLAD
-2063 VYQKSYD
+2063 VYQKAYD

-2128 FKFSLLSGGEKAP
+2128 FKFSLLSGGEKTIEP
-2141 ELSSRESVFL
+2141 SSRESIFH

-2162 YKKKTGVLEK
+2162 YKKKAGVLEK

-2255 RQVVVTDE
+2255 RQVVQTDE
-2263 LTSVF
+2263 LTSVL

-2278 AATALAGVTQPVKQ
+2278 AATALAGITQPIKQ

-2298 NTIINAGKMPDF
+2298 NTLLNAGRMPDF
-2310 FYFRNKDKVNF
+2310 RYFMNKDKVDF

-2326 RGIAIRGGKS
+2326 RAIAIRGGKS
-2336 RVSVDSI
+2336 RVNVDSI
-2343 NKLAEAAAT
+2343 NKLAEAADT
-2352 SKASK
+2352 SNASK
-2357 VIELLGKANE
+2357 IIDFLGKANE
-2367 IALKAFV
+2367 IALKIFI
-2374 EKPDVWIAKA
+2374 ERPDVWIAKA

-2401 SKFDYAK
+2401 SKFDYGK

-2436 KLMNTKDPIKSV
+2436 KLMNTKDPLKNV

-2471 KSLFSKKGN
+2471 KTTFSKKGE

-2485 RITAFKSLAGYGAE
+2485 RATARRSLAGYAVE
-2499 MATFKYTQYLIASY
+2499 MATFKYLQYVIAST
-2513 IGGLAVQ
+2513 LANVAVK

-2536 MLNKSQTTGTVTDV
+2536 ILKRSQTTGMVTDV
-2550 LSPLPVLDVPVAIG
+2550 LSPLPMLDVPVAV
-2564 ADKALSYF
+2564 ATDKVMSYF
-2572 QDLEDIDEEDKF
+2572 QDLENIDDEDKF
-2584 NLMTSFKQN
+2584 HLMTSIKKN
-2593 GAKSLGLYGIAVDK
+2593 GAKSLGLYGIAIDK
-2607 ANSIIDA
+2607 ADQIIEA
-2614 FEIAT
+2614 FEIST
-2619 TGKYTDEYG
+2619 TGKYIDEYG
-2628 REKYVSR
+2628 REKYVSN
-2635 KTADALG
+2635 KTASALG
-2642 DVALMSTG
+2642 DVALLSTG

-2661 AVLRNS
+2661 AILRNS

-2672 KNSSTKQGGKEAYTR
+2672 KNSSTKEGGKEASVR
-2687 EVESKRADVLKK
+2687 QSSEKKAEVFKK
-2699 KEDKMKIEVEAL
+2699 KEAKMKEEVEAL
-2711 NRMLEEETEP
+2711 RRMLNDET
-2721 DKRKEI
+2721 DATKIKEI
-2727 KLKIREAKEA
+2727 RVMIREAKEA
-2737 PYKGK
+2737 PYKRTE
-2742 DQKEEEKM
+2742 QNEEEKL
-2750 TRREE
+2750 TRKEE

-2761 MLQGYDSKSDM
+2761 QLQGYDSKSDM
-2772 KRYDPDLYEKTF
+2772 KRYDPDLYDKTF
-2784 GEGSDYYEKN
+2784 GEEDDA
-2794 NTEKEVKSDL
+2794 EKEVKSDL
-2804 TKEKK
+2804 RKEKRQMK
-2809 IIEDEEYDYS
+2809 DEEYNYHKS
-2819 KRKKRKKNRDGTY
+2819 KKRAKNKDGTY
-2832 KKSYYKS
+2832 KSSYLKIKLRGY
-2839 YFKRY
+2839 

>member
-1 MNEKYLKDLYG
+1 MDEKYLQDLYN
-12 WIVQNDSTYGTD
+12 WIKTKDTSYEGRYSFQDFTS
-24 VPYATFI
+24 
-31 QKMQDPSYAKEMHG
+31 KMQDTNYATKMHQ
-45 WVGSIDPSFTKDIPI
+45 WISTKDNTFSQRHPI
-60 DSFLNKIKATEP
+60 DKFIGEVGGGTQQP

-79 VVSGSSSADAS
+79 VASGSSSADAS
-90 SGSSSQET
+90 SASSSQET

-112 KAQAYTMLGTKK
+112 KAEAATLMGAKK
-124 VADAVSGIAS
+124 VTDAVGGIAS

-140 FLKPVDDVLNA
+140 FLKPADDVLNA
-151 FKNQLNESNFFG
+151 FKNQLRETNFFG
-163 GDIPDTDKPASDAVK
+163 EDIPDTDKPASDAVK
-178 NQLEQLSKKKGG
+178 KQLEQLSKKKGG
-190 DMSPIDPRAILQGIG
+190 DMSPIEPRAILTGVG
-205 NVSSLIINSV
+205 NISSLIINSV
-215 LPQEQKT
+215 LPQKEKN
-222 KSITALANASSNI
+222 KLVLGLANASSSI
-235 KDQLKDIEEYQQKV
+235 KDQVKDIEDYQQKV

-256 IPYEITKNIAGMAP
+256 VPYEITKNIAGMAV
-270 DLVLAAAMDNPAYAE
+270 DLGLAAASENPLYAE

-307 PQAAKVVEK
+307 KTAAKITEK
-316 YLPKTTK
+316 YLSKTTK
-323 LVKESVTSPF
+323 LVKESATSPF
-333 TKIMAT
+333 TKIMAV
-339 KGAIKGMAET
+339 KGAVKGMAET
-349 KEGEDPYVNSLYG
+349 EEGENVYVNSLYG

-383 SPAIAKLISKTGLNS
+383 SPAIAKFISKTGLNS

-422 AATERRALTP
+422 AATERRALTT

-475 LGRVINETKANLDI
+475 LGRVINETKANLDV

-512 AILREPDMQKK
+512 AILKEPDMQKK

-542 INDIVEHRD
+542 VNDIVEHRD
-551 ALINLMNNNKSF
+551 ALIDLINNNKSF
-563 GANEKKMIIDKISA
+563 GVSEKKMIIDKISA

-582 DNSTFGTRKRELNTE
+582 DNSEFGTRKRELNAE
-597 IMNLD
+597 IINLD
-602 AELSDLSDKFTNSK
+602 TELSDLSEKFTDSK

-630 KRAKLAELNNE
+630 KKTRLGELNNE
-641 LTELVTNKQ
+641 LTELMTNKQ
-650 KEDAVQKQ
+650 KEDAIQKQ
-658 TTNESVLLGQQPEL
+658 TTDESVLLGQQPEL
-672 GLQEVGEGNAKL
+672 GLQKVGEGDAESNL
-684 EITPEQSQAIA
+684 TPEQKQAIT
-695 DEKDAFQEILDN
+695 DEDAYQQEKLDN
-707 PDNHDETDVQE
+707 PYDEQDVEDAKRYFDNPIAYLEDKVKFWEEDVKDNPNDETSVSILDR
-718 AKDYFADPI
+718 AKA
-727 KYYEEKIK
+727 
-735 FYEEEANP
+735 A
-743 TEDDVASLDYF
+743 
-754 KKMLEAHK
+754 LEAHK
-762 AAESRPEGTTIQAGS
+762 AAEAKPESTTIQAGG
-777 SATVSESTP
+777 ST
-786 EVTATPASAKGTTIT
+786 
-801 IGAGGATATTSG
+801 TATTSG

-826 TMTSGTDIVKTKKN
+826 TKTSGWMDESNTERELRLEEERKLSDLTDEVN
-840 EDNEHTVTLNGKEIG
+840 
-855 KMYYDPSQKTW
+855 
-866 QNANFSRAGVKPY
+866 RA
-879 SVEWIYGDVLGESK
+879 
-893 QEAIDELVKRSKN
+893 KR
-906 PDKNIENNFFKIP
+906 KI
-919 EPNKNE
+919 
-925 KQEPQKEEPQKVQF
+925 
-939 VKDNILNRFLNKLN
+939 
-953 SLNPLQKNPIDNK
+953 
-966 SFVYGNKASLEFNRF
+966 ASA
-981 DKRDRNEISI
+981 DD
-991 ESILSLDK
+991 
-999 GKGTGKAVMKDITD
+999 TD
-1013 AADALG
+1013 AAIEDLN
-1019 VKLTLDAKP
+1019 KAKKE
-1028 FGRDGLSKKQL
+1028 RD
-1039 IDFYKK
+1039 
-1045 NGFKVDFEDAF
+1045 DFEEAITKRQKKISDNI
-1056 GGAFKTEQELIDY
+1056 KLNNL
-1069 ALENESEAVPMSRE
+1069 LEDERIRRE
-1083 PKTRADV
+1083 EDGD
-1090 TSAEGTETKTGSWR
+1090 S
-1104 YEFENTKIEDDG
+1104 YEYSD
-1116 RGNLTVTLDGKP
+1116 LY
-1128 IGRMVIDKEFGNF
+1128 DKDPRL
-1141 VNADFNKAEAK
+1141 A
-1152 PYTAKSFYGDVL
+1152 S
-1164 GRTQEQAVNELL
+1164 L
-1176 KRNSEAKRGDV
+1176 KRAEHMLDFINSDDWLETRRKR
-1187 TMAEGTE
+1187 E
-1194 TKTGGVDVEKEL
+1194 
-1206 NNIAEKNPKLIANA
+1206 
-1220 ASKVFEDA
+1220 
-1228 GYHVGNLQDK
+1228 
-1238 SDYATESYNG
+1238 SDEE
-1248 DMPFTGYYFV
+1248 V
-1258 SDPNKVVGKES
+1258 KES
-1269 RKSTEKGFKIVD
+1269 REDSNRYYTED
-1281 FSKYNLLKL
+1281 
-1290 TTPQYWVVKNAL
+1290 
-1302 KRLATDLVK
+1302 
-1311 NKLTVEE
+1311 
-1318 SIENNSR
+1318 IET
-1325 GYGYSQMLEYWMPEF
+1325 
-1340 LNKIKNTD
+1340 IKN
-1348 FSSELKEYSKETSK
+1348 
-1362 DDYKTDRL
+1362 
-1370 ETRILKKM
+1370 
-1378 GYEGVD
+1378 
-1384 VRDAKETADEASP
+1384 
-1397 DSFTEGSAI
+1397 
-1406 FDLKE
+1406 DLKE
-1411 GTVSTPAEAYNEAL
+1411 NPPKEKAKKQKTTNPKPESTTVTVGA
-1425 KVPEQERTEQQ
+1425 
-1436 KQLVS
+1436 
-1441 SVNEALGTT
+1441 G
-1450 IKTGS
+1450 G
-1455 ATVSEGKPTNVTM
+1455 ATVSEGKPTDVTM
-1468 AEGNETKTSIMD
+1468 AEGRETKTGVMD

-1494 RDLNKAKDKL
+1494 RDLQKAKDKYRIN
-1504 KVAKKNGNA
+1504 KSEANKKA
-1513 TKIEEAKK
+1513 
-1521 TLDKAKA
+1521 LDKAKA
-1528 AAEEYKAEVEAKK
+1528 EAEAYKKDVADSKE
-1541 KEALKILTESNEY
+1541 EALKILTESNEY

-1573 GERVKKAPSAETIL
+1573 GERIKKSPSPETIL
-1587 GIEPP
+1587 GVEPP
-1592 KVVTMTEKA
+1592 KVVTMTEKT

-1619 TAKDLMERRKVFAAA
+1619 TAKDLMERRKVFAEA

-1707 AELSVFAKQFLKI
+1707 ADLSVFAKQFLKI

-1733 MAKKLRESLEGSKI
+1733 MAKKIRESLEGSKI
-1747 TKDKNNPIKI
+1747 TKDKNNSIKI

-1764 KMGEYVDKMLE
+1764 KMGDYVDKMLD

-1811 GQVEGNTKVDD
+1811 GQVQGNEKVDD

-1841 MVDEML
+1841 MVDEIL

-1859 DLSENRKKI
+1859 DLSEGRKKI
-1868 AERFMSMDMR
+1868 VERFMSMDMK

-1899 SVANMETVYADY
+1899 SVASMETVYADY
-1911 KAKDSLAK
+1911 KAKDNLAK

-1995 QFYNQK
+1995 EFYKQK
-2001 ANGKAFDTADN
+2001 ANGKAFDTAEN

-2023 RDIPGTPEQQK
+2023 RDVPGTPEQQK
-2034 AEFKRK
+2034 AEFVRK
-2040 KELVEKSIELLRD
+2040 KKLAEKSIELLRD
-2053 GTEQERKMAD
+2053 GTEQERKLAD
-2063 VYQKSYD
+2063 VYQKAYD

-2128 FKFSLLSGGEKAP
+2128 FKFSLLSGGEKTIEP
-2141 ELSSRESVFL
+2141 SSRESIFH

-2162 YKKKTGVLEK
+2162 YKKKAGVLEK

-2255 RQVVVTDE
+2255 RQVVQTDE
-2263 LTSVF
+2263 LTSVL

-2278 AATALAGVTQPVKQ
+2278 AATALAGITQPIKQ

-2298 NTIINAGKMPDF
+2298 NTLLNAGRMPDF
-2310 FYFRNKDKVNF
+2310 RYFMNKDKVDF

-2326 RGIAIRGGKS
+2326 RAIAIRGGKS
-2336 RVSVDSI
+2336 RVNVDSI
-2343 NKLAEAAAT
+2343 NKLAEAADT
-2352 SKASK
+2352 SNASK
-2357 VIELLGKANE
+2357 IIDFLGKANE
-2367 IALKAFV
+2367 IALKTFI
-2374 EKPDVWIAKA
+2374 ERPDVWIAKA

-2401 SKFDYAK
+2401 SKFDYGK

-2436 KLMNTKDPIKSV
+2436 KLMNTKDPLKNV

-2471 KSLFSKKGN
+2471 KTTFSKKGE

-2485 RITAFKSLAGYGAE
+2485 RATARRSLAGYAVE
-2499 MATFKYTQYLIASY
+2499 MATFKYLQYVIAST
-2513 IGGLAVQ
+2513 LANVAVK

-2536 MLNKSQTTGTVTDV
+2536 ILKRSQTTGMVTDV
-2550 LSPLPVLDVPVAIG
+2550 LSPLPMLDVPVAV
-2564 ADKALSYF
+2564 ATDKVMSYF
-2572 QDLEDIDEEDKF
+2572 QDLENIDDEDKF
-2584 NLMTSFKQN
+2584 HLMTSIKKN
-2593 GAKSLGLYGIAVDK
+2593 GAKSLGLYGIAIDK
-2607 ANSIIDA
+2607 ADQIIEA
-2614 FEIAT
+2614 FEIST
-2619 TGKYTDEYG
+2619 TGKYIDEYG
-2628 REKYVSR
+2628 REKYVSN
-2635 KTADALG
+2635 KTASALG
-2642 DVALMSTG
+2642 DVALLSTG

-2661 AVLRNS
+2661 AILRNS

-2672 KNSSTKQGGKEAYTR
+2672 KNSSTKEGGKEASVR
-2687 EVESKRADVLKK
+2687 QSSEKKAEVFKK
-2699 KEDKMKIEVEAL
+2699 KEAKMKEEVEAL
-2711 NRMLEEETEP
+2711 RRMLNDET
-2721 DKRKEI
+2721 DATKIKEI
-2727 KLKIREAKEA
+2727 RVMIREAKEA
-2737 PYKGK
+2737 PYKRTE
-2742 DQKEEEKM
+2742 QNEEEKL
-2750 TRREE
+2750 TRKEE

-2761 MLQGYDSKSDM
+2761 QLQGYDSKSDM
-2772 KRYDPDLYEKTF
+2772 KRYDPDLYDKTF
-2784 GEGSDYYEKN
+2784 GEEDDA
-2794 NTEKEVKSDL
+2794 EKEVKSDL
-2804 TKEKK
+2804 RKEKRQMK
-2809 IIEDEEYDYS
+2809 DEEYNYHKS
-2819 KRKKRKKNRDGTY
+2819 KKRAKNKDGTY
-2832 KKSYYKS
+2832 KSSYLKIKLRGY
-2839 YFKRY
+2839 

>member
-1 MNEKYLKDLYG
+1 MDEKYLQDLYN
-12 WIVQNDSTYGTD
+12 WIKTKDTSYEGRYSFQDFTS
-24 VPYATFI
+24 
-31 QKMQDPSYAKEMHG
+31 KMQDTNYATKMHQ
-45 WVGSIDPSFTKDIPI
+45 WISTKDNTFSQRHPI
-60 DSFLNKIKATEP
+60 DKFIGEVGGGTQQP

-79 VVSGSSSADAS
+79 VASGSSSADAS
-90 SGSSSQET
+90 SASSSQET

-112 KAQAYTMLGTKK
+112 KAEAATLMGAKK
-124 VADAVSGIAS
+124 VEAATLMGAKKVTDAVGGIAS

-140 FLKPVDDVLNA
+140 FLKPADDVLNA
-151 FKNQLNESNFFG
+151 FKNQLRETNFFG
-163 GDIPDTDKPASDAVK
+163 EDIPDTDKPASDAVK
-178 NQLEQLSKKKGG
+178 KQLEQLSKKKEG
-190 DMSPIDPRAILQGIG
+190 DMSPIDPRAILTGVG
-205 NVSSLIINSV
+205 NISSLIINSV
-215 LPQEQKT
+215 LPQKEKN
-222 KSITALANASSNI
+222 KLVLGLANASSSI
-235 KDQLKDIEEYQQKV
+235 KDQVKDIEDYQQKV

-256 IPYEITKNIAGMAP
+256 VPYEITKNIAGMAV
-270 DLVLAAAMDNPAYAE
+270 DLGLAAASENPVYAE

-307 PQAAKVVEK
+307 KTAAKITEK
-316 YLPKTTK
+316 YLSKTTK
-323 LVKESVTSPF
+323 LVKESATSPF
-333 TKIMAT
+333 TKIMAA
-339 KGAIKGMAET
+339 KGAVKGMAET
-349 KEGEDPYVNSLYG
+349 EEGENVYVNSLYG

-383 SPAIAKLISKTGLNS
+383 SPAIAKFISKTGLNS

-422 AATERRALTP
+422 AATERRALTT

-475 LGRVINETKANLDI
+475 LGRVINETKANLDV

-512 AILREPDMQKK
+512 AILKEPDMQKK

-542 INDIVEHRD
+542 VNDIVEHRD
-551 ALINLMNNNKSF
+551 ALIDLINNNKSF
-563 GANEKKMIIDKISA
+563 GVSEKKMIIDKISA

-582 DNSTFGTRKRELNTE
+582 DNSEFGTRKRELNAE
-597 IMNLD
+597 IINLD
-602 AELSDLSDKFTNSK
+602 TELSDLSEKFTDSK

-630 KRAKLAELNNE
+630 KKTRLGELNNE
-641 LTELVTNKQ
+641 LTELMTNKQ
-650 KEDAVQKQ
+650 KEDAIQKQ
-658 TTNESVLLGQQPEL
+658 TTDESVLLGQQPEL
-672 GLQEVGEGNAKL
+672 GLQKVGEGDAESNL
-684 EITPEQSQAIA
+684 TPEQKQAIT
-695 DEKDAFQEILDN
+695 DEDAYQQEKLDN
-707 PDNHDETDVQE
+707 PYDEQDVEDAKRYFDNPIAYLEDKVKFWEEDVKDNPNDETSVSILDR
-718 AKDYFADPI
+718 AKA
-727 KYYEEKIK
+727 
-735 FYEEEANP
+735 A
-743 TEDDVASLDYF
+743 
-754 KKMLEAHK
+754 LEAHK
-762 AAESRPEGTTIQAGS
+762 AAEAKPESTTIQAGG
-777 SATVSESTP
+777 ST
-786 EVTATPASAKGTTIT
+786 
-801 IGAGGATATTSG
+801 TATTSG

-826 TMTSGTDIVKTKKN
+826 TKTSGWMDESNTERELRLEEERKLSDLTDEVN
-840 EDNEHTVTLNGKEIG
+840 
-855 KMYYDPSQKTW
+855 
-866 QNANFSRAGVKPY
+866 RA
-879 SVEWIYGDVLGESK
+879 
-893 QEAIDELVKRSKN
+893 KR
-906 PDKNIENNFFKIP
+906 KI
-919 EPNKNE
+919 
-925 KQEPQKEEPQKVQF
+925 
-939 VKDNILNRFLNKLN
+939 
-953 SLNPLQKNPIDNK
+953 
-966 SFVYGNKASLEFNRF
+966 ASA
-981 DKRDRNEISI
+981 DD
-991 ESILSLDK
+991 
-999 GKGTGKAVMKDITD
+999 TD
-1013 AADALG
+1013 AAIEDLN
-1019 VKLTLDAKP
+1019 KAKKE
-1028 FGRDGLSKKQL
+1028 RD
-1039 IDFYKK
+1039 
-1045 NGFKVDFEDAF
+1045 DFEEAITKRQKKISDNI
-1056 GGAFKTEQELIDY
+1056 KLNNL
-1069 ALENESEAVPMSRE
+1069 LEDERIRRE
-1083 PKTRADV
+1083 EDGD
-1090 TSAEGTETKTGSWR
+1090 S
-1104 YEFENTKIEDDG
+1104 YEYSD
-1116 RGNLTVTLDGKP
+1116 LY
-1128 IGRMVIDKEFGNF
+1128 DKDPRL
-1141 VNADFNKAEAK
+1141 A
-1152 PYTAKSFYGDVL
+1152 S
-1164 GRTQEQAVNELL
+1164 L
-1176 KRNSEAKRGDV
+1176 KRAEHMLDFINS
-1187 TMAEGTE
+1187 
-1194 TKTGGVDVEKEL
+1194 
-1206 NNIAEKNPKLIANA
+1206 
-1220 ASKVFEDA
+1220 
-1228 GYHVGNLQDK
+1228 
-1238 SDYATESYNG
+1238 
-1248 DMPFTGYYFV
+1248 
-1258 SDPNKVVGKES
+1258 
-1269 RKSTEKGFKIVD
+1269 
-1281 FSKYNLLKL
+1281 
-1290 TTPQYWVVKNAL
+1290 
-1302 KRLATDLVK
+1302 
-1311 NKLTVEE
+1311 
-1318 SIENNSR
+1318 
-1325 GYGYSQMLEYWMPEF
+1325 
-1340 LNKIKNTD
+1340 
-1348 FSSELKEYSKETSK
+1348 
-1362 DDYKTDRL
+1362 DDWL
-1370 ETRILKKM
+1370 ETRRKR
-1378 GYEGVD
+1378 ESDEEV
-1384 VRDAKETADEASP
+1384 KENRE
-1397 DSFTEGSAI
+1397 DSNRYYTEDI
-1406 FDLKE
+1406 ETIKNDLKE
-1411 GTVSTPAEAYNEAL
+1411 NPPKEKAKKQKTTKPKTDSTTVTVGA
-1425 KVPEQERTEQQ
+1425 
-1436 KQLVS
+1436 
-1441 SVNEALGTT
+1441 G
-1450 IKTGS
+1450 G
-1455 ATVSEGKPTNVTM
+1455 ATVSEGKPTDVTM
-1468 AEGNETKTSIMD
+1468 AEGRETKTGVMD

-1494 RDLNKAKDKL
+1494 RDLQKAKDKYRIN
-1504 KVAKKNGNA
+1504 KSEANKKA
-1513 TKIEEAKK
+1513 
-1521 TLDKAKA
+1521 LDKAKA
-1528 AAEEYKAEVEAKK
+1528 EAEAYKKDVADSKE
-1541 KEALKILTESNEY
+1541 EALKILTESNEY

-1573 GERVKKAPSAETIL
+1573 GERIKKSPSPETIL
-1587 GIEPP
+1587 GVEPP
-1592 KVVTMTEKA
+1592 KVVTMTEKT

-1619 TAKDLMERRKVFAAA
+1619 TAKDLMERRKVFAEA

-1707 AELSVFAKQFLKI
+1707 ADLSVFAKQFLKI

-1733 MAKKLRESLEGSKI
+1733 MAKKIRESLEGSKI
-1747 TKDKNNPIKI
+1747 TKDKNNSIKI

-1764 KMGEYVDKMLE
+1764 KMGDYVDKMLD

-1811 GQVEGNTKVDD
+1811 GQVQGNEKVDD

-1841 MVDEML
+1841 MVDEIL

-1859 DLSENRKKI
+1859 DLSEGRKKI
-1868 AERFMSMDMR
+1868 VERFMSMDMK

-1899 SVANMETVYADY
+1899 SVASMETVYADY
-1911 KAKDSLAK
+1911 KAKDNLAK

-1995 QFYNQK
+1995 EFYKQK
-2001 ANGKAFDTADN
+2001 ANGKAFDTAEN

-2023 RDIPGTPEQQK
+2023 RDVPGTPEQQK
-2034 AEFKRK
+2034 AEFVRK
-2040 KELVEKSIELLRD
+2040 KKLAEKSIELLRD
-2053 GTEQERKMAD
+2053 GTEQERKLAD
-2063 VYQKSYD
+2063 VYQKAYD

-2128 FKFSLLSGGEKAP
+2128 FKFSLLSGGEKTIEP
-2141 ELSSRESVFL
+2141 SSRESIFH

-2162 YKKKTGVLEK
+2162 YKKKAGVLEK

-2255 RQVVVTDE
+2255 RQVVQTDE
-2263 LTSVF
+2263 LTSVL

-2278 AATALAGVTQPVKQ
+2278 AATALAGITQPIKQ

-2298 NTIINAGKMPDF
+2298 NTLLNAGRMPDF
-2310 FYFRNKDKVNF
+2310 RYFMNKDKVDF

-2326 RGIAIRGGKS
+2326 RAIAIRGGKS
-2336 RVSVDSI
+2336 RVNVDSI
-2343 NKLAEAAAT
+2343 NKLAEAADT
-2352 SKASK
+2352 SNASK
-2357 VIELLGKANE
+2357 IIDFLGKANE
-2367 IALKAFV
+2367 IALKIFI
-2374 EKPDVWIAKA
+2374 ERPDVWIAKA

-2401 SKFDYAK
+2401 SKFDYGK

-2436 KLMNTKDPIKSV
+2436 KLMNTKDPLKNV

-2471 KSLFSKKGN
+2471 KTTFSKKGE

-2485 RITAFKSLAGYGAE
+2485 RATARRSLAGYAVE
-2499 MATFKYTQYLIASY
+2499 MATFKYLQYVIAST
-2513 IGGLAVQ
+2513 LANVAVK

-2536 MLNKSQTTGTVTDV
+2536 ILKRSQTTGMVTDV
-2550 LSPLPVLDVPVAIG
+2550 LSPLPMLDVPVAV
-2564 ADKALSYF
+2564 ATDKVMSYF
-2572 QDLEDIDEEDKF
+2572 QDLENIDDEDKF
-2584 NLMTSFKQN
+2584 HLMTSIKKN
-2593 GAKSLGLYGIAVDK
+2593 GAKSLGLYGIAIDK
-2607 ANSIIDA
+2607 ADQIIEA
-2614 FEIAT
+2614 FEIST
-2619 TGKYTDEYG
+2619 TGKYIDEYG
-2628 REKYVSR
+2628 REKYVSN
-2635 KTADALG
+2635 KTASALG
-2642 DVALMSTG
+2642 DVALLSTG

-2661 AVLRNS
+2661 AILRNS

-2672 KNSSTKQGGKEAYTR
+2672 KNSSTKEGGKEASVR
-2687 EVESKRADVLKK
+2687 QSSEKKAEVFKK
-2699 KEDKMKIEVEAL
+2699 KEAKMKEEVEAL
-2711 NRMLEEETEP
+2711 RRMLNDET
-2721 DKRKEI
+2721 DATKIKEI
-2727 KLKIREAKEA
+2727 RVMIREAKEA
-2737 PYKGK
+2737 PYKRTE
-2742 DQKEEEKM
+2742 QNEEEKL
-2750 TRREE
+2750 TRKEE

-2761 MLQGYDSKSDM
+2761 QLQGYDSKSDM
-2772 KRYDPDLYEKTF
+2772 KRYDPDLYDKTF
-2784 GEGSDYYEKN
+2784 GEEDDA
-2794 NTEKEVKSDL
+2794 EKEVKSDL
-2804 TKEKK
+2804 RKEKRQMK
-2809 IIEDEEYDYS
+2809 DEEYNYHKS
-2819 KRKKRKKNRDGTY
+2819 KKRAKNKDGTY
-2832 KKSYYKS
+2832 KSSYLKIKLRGY
-2839 YFKRY
+2839 

>member
-1 MNEKYLKDLYG
+1 MDEKYIQDLYSQLG
-12 WIVQNDSTYGTD
+12 GETKFGSFNDFKHLIQSDSSYQQDFYNSFGESTLGKFD
-24 VPYATFI
+24 DFKSLVSKSAA
-31 QKMQDPSYAKEMHG
+31 PS
-45 WVGSIDPSFTKDIPI
+45 I
-60 DSFLNKIKATEP
+60 
-72 SVEKKNS
+72 EKKNS

-90 SGSSSQET
+90 SGSLSQET

-124 VADAVSGIAS
+124 VTDAVSGIAS

-349 KEGEDPYVNSLYG
+349 EEGEDPYVNSLYG

-409 NAGVFTSAKALRV
+409 NAGVFTTAKALRV
-422 AATERRALTP
+422 AATQQRALTP

-563 GANEKKMIIDKISA
+563 GAVEKKMIIDKISA

-672 GLQEVGEGNAKL
+672 GLQEVGKGNAKL

-718 AKDYFADPI
+718 AQDYFADPV
-727 KYYEEKIK
+727 KYYEGKIK
-735 FYEEEANP
+735 FYEEEPNP
-743 TEDDVASLDYF
+743 TEDDKASLDFF

-762 AAESRPEGTTIQAGS
+762 AAEVKPKGTTIQAGS

-786 EVTATPASAKGTTIT
+786 EVTATPAPAKGTTVT

-826 TMTSGTDIVKTKKN
+826 TATGGATIKI
-840 EDNEHTVTLNGKEIG
+840 LGKDYTELF
-855 KMYYDPSQKTW
+855 
-866 QNANFSRAGVKPY
+866 NRAAVPFEYLK
-879 SVEWIYGDVLGESK
+879 
-893 QEAIDELVKRSKN
+893 ELYKN
-906 PDKNIENNFFKIP
+906 PTGDRLTGIYRDNFI
-919 EPNKNE
+919 
-925 KQEPQKEEPQKVQF
+925 
-939 VKDNILNRFLNKLN
+939 R
-953 SLNPLQKNPIDNK
+953 SLNNAIEFWSKERDKQGEKIK
-966 SFVYGNKASLEFNRF
+966 SSESDFGFRKKFLSKYS
-981 DKRDRNEISI
+981 DRVDQLTELKKQIQEDLLRPSDVEISTPI
-991 ESILSLDK
+991 EIKAGEGFGVSE
-999 GKGTGKAVMKDITD
+999 GK
-1013 AADALG
+1013 
-1019 VKLTLDAKP
+1019 P
-1028 FGRDGLSKKQL
+1028 
-1039 IDFYKK
+1039 
-1045 NGFKVDFEDAF
+1045 
-1056 GGAFKTEQELIDY
+1056 TE
-1069 ALENESEAVPMSRE
+1069 
-1083 PKTRADV
+1083 V
-1090 TSAEGTETKTGSWR
+1090 TSAEGTETKTGGVEMSERDIQNQEEMMLDKLNDELIAAKRAMGRSDNTEEAIREYNEKKKEKEDYEASIEKRKQLIESKRNVITLIEDETYNYENSSR
-1104 YEFENTKIEDDG
+1104 YEFKDLYEKDPRLAALENAKD
-1116 RGNLTVTLDGKP
+1116 
-1128 IGRMVIDKEFGNF
+1128 MVAFAESG
-1141 VNADFNKAEAK
+1141 DF
-1152 PYTAKSFYGDVL
+1152 
-1164 GRTQEQAVNELL
+1164 
-1176 KRNSEAKRGDV
+1176 
-1187 TMAEGTE
+1187 
-1194 TKTGGVDVEKEL
+1194 EKEL
-1206 NNIAEKNPKLIANA
+1206 IQSQKYSAEEAKKRI
-1220 ASKVFEDA
+1220 
-1228 GYHVGNLQDK
+1228 
-1238 SDYATESYNG
+1238 SDS
-1248 DMPFTGYYFV
+1248 V
-1258 SDPNKVVGKES
+1258 KRNK
-1269 RKSTEKGFKIVD
+1269 RDI
-1281 FSKYNLLKL
+1281 L
-1290 TTPQYWVVKNAL
+1290 
-1302 KRLATDLVK
+1302 DL
-1311 NKLTVEE
+1311 
-1318 SIENNSR
+1318 EN
-1325 GYGYSQMLEYWMPEF
+1325 
-1340 LNKIKNTD
+1340 
-1348 FSSELKEYSKETSK
+1348 
-1362 DDYKTDRL
+1362 
-1370 ETRILKKM
+1370 
-1378 GYEGVD
+1378 
-1384 VRDAKETADEASP
+1384 
-1397 DSFTEGSAI
+1397 
-1406 FDLKE
+1406 DLKE
-1411 GTVSTPAEAYNEAL
+1411 NPPKEKTKKEKTTKTPSTTVTVGA
-1425 KVPEQERTEQQ
+1425 
-1436 KQLVS
+1436 
-1441 SVNEALGTT
+1441 G
-1450 IKTGS
+1450 G

-1468 AEGNETKTSIMD
+1468 AEGRETKTGVMD
-1480 DIELLIPKY
+1480 DIDLLVPKY

-1494 RDLNKAKDKL
+1494 RDLQKAKDKYRIN
-1504 KVAKKNGNA
+1504 KSEANKKA
-1513 TKIEEAKK
+1513 
-1521 TLDKAKA
+1521 LDKAKTE
-1528 AAEEYKAEVEAKK
+1528 AEAYKKDVADS
-1541 KEALKILTESNEY
+1541 KEKALEILTESSEY
-1554 KTASQVQQDAM
+1554 KNADPIQQDAM

-1619 TAKDLMERRKVFAAA
+1619 TAKDLMEKRKVFAAA

-1707 AELSVFAKQFLKI
+1707 ADLSVFAKQFLKI

-1733 MAKKLRESLEGSKI
+1733 MAKKLRDSLEGSKI

-1822 SLLKKITER
+1822 SFLKKITER

-1868 AERFMSMDMR
+1868 AERFMSMDMK

-2128 FKFSLLSGGEKAP
+2128 FKFSLLSGGQKVP

-2436 KLMNTKDPIKSV
+2436 KLMNTKDPIKNV

-2550 LSPLPVLDVPVAIG
+2550 LSPLPMLDVPVAIG

-2642 DVALMSTG
+2642 NVALMATG

>member
-1 MNEKYLKDLYG
+1 MDEKYLQDLYN
-12 WIVQNDSTYGTD
+12 WIKTKDTSYEGRYSFQDFTS
-24 VPYATFI
+24 
-31 QKMQDPSYAKEMHG
+31 KMQDTNYATKMHQ
-45 WVGSIDPSFTKDIPI
+45 WISTKDNTFSQRHPI
-60 DSFLNKIKATEP
+60 DKFIGEVGGGTQQP

-79 VVSGSSSADAS
+79 VASGSSSADAS
-90 SGSSSQET
+90 SASSSQET

-112 KAQAYTMLGTKK
+112 KAEAATLMGAKK
-124 VADAVSGIAS
+124 VTDAVGGIAS

-140 FLKPVDDVLNA
+140 FLKPADDVLNA
-151 FKNQLNESNFFG
+151 FKNQLRETNFFG
-163 GDIPDTDKPASDAVK
+163 EDIPDTDKPASDAVK
-178 NQLEQLSKKKGG
+178 KQLEQLSKKKGG
-190 DMSPIDPRAILQGIG
+190 DMSPIEPRAILTGVG
-205 NVSSLIINSV
+205 NISSLIINSV
-215 LPQEQKT
+215 LPQKEKN
-222 KSITALANASSNI
+222 KLVLGLANASSSI
-235 KDQLKDIEEYQQKV
+235 KDQVKDIEDYQQKV

-256 IPYEITKNIAGMAP
+256 VPYEITKNIAGMAV
-270 DLVLAAAMDNPAYAE
+270 DLGLAAASENPLYAE

-307 PQAAKVVEK
+307 KTAAKITEK
-316 YLPKTTK
+316 YLSKTTK
-323 LVKESVTSPF
+323 LVKESATSPF
-333 TKIMAT
+333 TKIMAV
-339 KGAIKGMAET
+339 KGAVKGMAET
-349 KEGEDPYVNSLYG
+349 EEGENVYVNSLYG

-383 SPAIAKLISKTGLNS
+383 SPAIAKFISKTGLNS

-422 AATERRALTP
+422 AATERRALTT

-475 LGRVINETKANLDI
+475 LGRVINETKANLDV

-512 AILREPDMQKK
+512 AILKEPDMQKK

-542 INDIVEHRD
+542 VNDIVEHRD
-551 ALINLMNNNKSF
+551 ALIDLINNNKSF
-563 GANEKKMIIDKISA
+563 GVSEKKMIIDKISA

-582 DNSTFGTRKRELNTE
+582 DNSEFGTRKRELNAE
-597 IMNLD
+597 IINLD
-602 AELSDLSDKFTNSK
+602 TELSDLSEKFTDSK

-630 KRAKLAELNNE
+630 KKTRLGELNNE
-641 LTELVTNKQ
+641 LTELMTNKQ
-650 KEDAVQKQ
+650 KEDAIQKQ
-658 TTNESVLLGQQPEL
+658 TTDESVLLGQQPEL
-672 GLQEVGEGNAKL
+672 GLQKVGEGDAESNL
-684 EITPEQSQAIA
+684 TPEQKQAIT
-695 DEKDAFQEILDN
+695 DEDAYQQEKLDN
-707 PDNHDETDVQE
+707 PYDEQDVEDAKRYFDNPIAYLEDKVKFWEEDVKDNPNDETSVSILDR
-718 AKDYFADPI
+718 AKA
-727 KYYEEKIK
+727 
-735 FYEEEANP
+735 A
-743 TEDDVASLDYF
+743 
-754 KKMLEAHK
+754 LEAHK
-762 AAESRPEGTTIQAGS
+762 AAEAKPESTTIQAGG
-777 SATVSESTP
+777 ST
-786 EVTATPASAKGTTIT
+786 
-801 IGAGGATATTSG
+801 TATTSG

-826 TMTSGTDIVKTKKN
+826 TKTSGTDVVKTKKN
-840 EDNEHTVTLNGKEIG
+840 EDNEHTVTLNGEEIG

-866 QNANFSRAGVKPY
+866 QNANFSRVGEKPN
-879 SVEWIYGDVLGESK
+879 SFKWVYGDILGESK
-893 QEAIDELVKRSKN
+893 QEAIDELIKR
-906 PDKNIENNFFKIP
+906 
-919 EPNKNE
+919 NKETN

-939 VKDNILNRFLNKLN
+939 TKDNILNRFLNKLN

-966 SFVYGNKASLEFNRF
+966 SFVYGDKASLEFNRF
-981 DKRDRNEISI
+981 DKGDKNEVSI

-999 GKGTGKAVMKDITD
+999 GKGVGKAVMKDIID

-1028 FGRDGLSKKQL
+1028 FGREGLSKEQL

-1045 NGFKVDFEDAF
+1045 NGFKVDFEDVF
-1056 GGAFKTEQELIDY
+1056 GGEFKTEQELIDY

-1083 PKTRADV
+1083 PKTR
-1090 TSAEGTETKTGSWR
+1090 
-1104 YEFENTKIEDDG
+1104 
-1116 RGNLTVTLDGKP
+1116 
-1128 IGRMVIDKEFGNF
+1128 
-1141 VNADFNKAEAK
+1141 
-1152 PYTAKSFYGDVL
+1152 
-1164 GRTQEQAVNELL
+1164 
-1176 KRNSEAKRGDV
+1176 GDV
-1187 TMAEGTE
+1187 TMTEGTE
-1194 TKTGGVDVEKEL
+1194 TKTGGEDIYYKSGKLKGEYIREQLGNALRKMSFRKFGDLYRKHFDKFFTREDNSHKLTGNDTFREL
-1206 NNIAEKNPKLIANA
+1206 ANYIISDEYFDYEDSEA
-1220 ASKVFEDA
+1220 KFRAFAKDA
-1228 GYHVGNLQDK
+1228 GIEIPEKIETKVEVKPESTTVTVGAGG
-1238 SDYATESYNG
+1238 ATA
-1248 DMPFTGYYFV
+1248 
-1258 SDPNKVVGKES
+1258 
-1269 RKSTEKGFKIVD
+1269 
-1281 FSKYNLLKL
+1281 
-1290 TTPQYWVVKNAL
+1290 TT
-1302 KRLATDLVK
+1302 
-1311 NKLTVEE
+1311 
-1318 SIENNSR
+1318 S
-1325 GYGYSQMLEYWMPEF
+1325 
-1340 LNKIKNTD
+1340 
-1348 FSSELKEYSKETSK
+1348 
-1362 DDYKTDRL
+1362 
-1370 ETRILKKM
+1370 
-1378 GYEGVD
+1378 
-1384 VRDAKETADEASP
+1384 
-1397 DSFTEGSAI
+1397 
-1406 FDLKE
+1406 
-1411 GTVSTPAEAYNEAL
+1411 
-1425 KVPEQERTEQQ
+1425 
-1436 KQLVS
+1436 
-1441 SVNEALGTT
+1441 
-1450 IKTGS
+1450 
-1455 ATVSEGKPTNVTM
+1455 GKPTDVTM
-1468 AEGNETKTSIMD
+1468 AEGRETKTGVMD

-1494 RDLNKAKDKL
+1494 RDLQKAKDKYRIN
-1504 KVAKKNGNA
+1504 KSEANKKA
-1513 TKIEEAKK
+1513 
-1521 TLDKAKA
+1521 LDKAKA
-1528 AAEEYKAEVEAKK
+1528 EAEAYKKDVADSKE
-1541 KEALKILTESNEY
+1541 EALKILTESNEY

-1573 GERVKKAPSAETIL
+1573 GERIKKSPSPETIL
-1587 GIEPP
+1587 GVEPP
-1592 KVVTMTEKA
+1592 KVVTMTEKT

-1619 TAKDLMERRKVFAAA
+1619 TAKDLMERRKVFAEA

-1707 AELSVFAKQFLKI
+1707 ADLSVFAKQFLKI

-1733 MAKKLRESLEGSKI
+1733 MAKKIRESLEGSKI
-1747 TKDKNNPIKI
+1747 TKDKNNSIKI

-1764 KMGEYVDKMLE
+1764 KMGDYVDKMLD

-1811 GQVEGNTKVDD
+1811 GQVQGNEKVDD

-1841 MVDEML
+1841 MVDEIL

-1859 DLSENRKKI
+1859 DLSEGRKKI
-1868 AERFMSMDMR
+1868 VERFMSMDMK

-1899 SVANMETVYADY
+1899 SVASMETVYADY
-1911 KAKDSLAK
+1911 KAKDNLAK

-1995 QFYNQK
+1995 EFYKQK
-2001 ANGKAFDTADN
+2001 ANGKAFDTAEN

-2023 RDIPGTPEQQK
+2023 RDVPGTPEQQK
-2034 AEFKRK
+2034 AEFVRK
-2040 KELVEKSIELLRD
+2040 KKLAEKSIELLRD
-2053 GTEQERKMAD
+2053 GTEQERKLAD
-2063 VYQKSYD
+2063 VYQKAYD

-2128 FKFSLLSGGEKAP
+2128 FKFSLLSGGEKTIEP
-2141 ELSSRESVFL
+2141 SSRESIFH

-2162 YKKKTGVLEK
+2162 YKKKAGVLEK

-2255 RQVVVTDE
+2255 RQVVQTDE
-2263 LTSVF
+2263 LTSVL

-2278 AATALAGVTQPVKQ
+2278 AATALAGITQPIKQ

-2298 NTIINAGKMPDF
+2298 NTLLNAGRMPDF
-2310 FYFRNKDKVNF
+2310 RYFMNKDKVDF

-2326 RGIAIRGGKS
+2326 RAIAIRGGKS
-2336 RVSVDSI
+2336 RVNVDSI
-2343 NKLAEAAAT
+2343 NKLAEAADT
-2352 SKASK
+2352 SNASK
-2357 VIELLGKANE
+2357 IIDFLGKANE
-2367 IALKAFV
+2367 IALKIFI
-2374 EKPDVWIAKA
+2374 ERPDVWIAKA

-2401 SKFDYAK
+2401 SKFDYGK

-2436 KLMNTKDPIKSV
+2436 KLMNTKDPLKNV

-2471 KSLFSKKGN
+2471 KTTFSKKGE

-2485 RITAFKSLAGYGAE
+2485 RATARRSLAGYAVE
-2499 MATFKYTQYLIASY
+2499 MATFKYLQYVIAST
-2513 IGGLAVQ
+2513 LANVAVK

-2536 MLNKSQTTGTVTDV
+2536 ILKRSQTTGMVTDV
-2550 LSPLPVLDVPVAIG
+2550 LSPLPMLDVPVAV
-2564 ADKALSYF
+2564 ATDKVMSYF
-2572 QDLEDIDEEDKF
+2572 QDLENIDDEDKF
-2584 NLMTSFKQN
+2584 HLMTSIKKN
-2593 GAKSLGLYGIAVDK
+2593 GAKSLGLYGIAIDK
-2607 ANSIIDA
+2607 ADQIIEA
-2614 FEIAT
+2614 FEIST
-2619 TGKYTDEYG
+2619 TGKYIDEYG
-2628 REKYVSR
+2628 REKYVSN
-2635 KTADALG
+2635 KTASALG
-2642 DVALMSTG
+2642 DVALLSTG

-2661 AVLRNS
+2661 AILRNS

-2672 KNSSTKQGGKEAYTR
+2672 KNSSTKEGGKEASVR
-2687 EVESKRADVLKK
+2687 QSSEKKAEVFKK
-2699 KEDKMKIEVEAL
+2699 KEAKMKEEVEAL
-2711 NRMLEEETEP
+2711 RRMLNDET
-2721 DKRKEI
+2721 DATKIKEI
-2727 KLKIREAKEA
+2727 RVMIREAKEA
-2737 PYKGK
+2737 PYKRTE
-2742 DQKEEEKM
+2742 QNEEEKL
-2750 TRREE
+2750 TRKEE

-2761 MLQGYDSKSDM
+2761 QLQGYDSKSDM
-2772 KRYDPDLYEKTF
+2772 KRYDPDLYDKTF
-2784 GEGSDYYEKN
+2784 GEEDDA
-2794 NTEKEVKSDL
+2794 EKEVKSDL
-2804 TKEKK
+2804 RKEKRQMK
-2809 IIEDEEYDYS
+2809 DEEYNYHKS
-2819 KRKKRKKNRDGTY
+2819 KKRAKNKDGTY
-2832 KKSYYKS
+2832 KSSYLKIKLRGY
-2839 YFKRY
+2839 

>member
-1 MNEKYLKDLYG
+1 MDEKYLQDLYN
-12 WIVQNDSTYGTD
+12 WIKTKDTSYEGRYSFQDFTS
-24 VPYATFI
+24 
-31 QKMQDPSYAKEMHG
+31 KMQDTNYATKMHQ
-45 WVGSIDPSFTKDIPI
+45 WISTKDNTFSQRHPI
-60 DSFLNKIKATEP
+60 DKFIGEVGGGTQQP

-79 VVSGSSSADAS
+79 VASGSSSADAS
-90 SGSSSQET
+90 SASSSQET

-112 KAQAYTMLGTKK
+112 KAEAATLMGAKK
-124 VADAVSGIAS
+124 VTDAVGGIAS

-140 FLKPVDDVLNA
+140 FLKPADDVLNA
-151 FKNQLNESNFFG
+151 FKNQLRETNFFG
-163 GDIPDTDKPASDAVK
+163 EDIPDTDKPASDAVK
-178 NQLEQLSKKKGG
+178 KQLEQLSKKKEG
-190 DMSPIDPRAILQGIG
+190 DMSPIDPRAILTGVG
-205 NVSSLIINSV
+205 NISSLIINSV
-215 LPQEQKT
+215 LPQKEKN
-222 KSITALANASSNI
+222 KLVLGLANASSSI
-235 KDQLKDIEEYQQKV
+235 KDQVKDIEDYQQKV

-256 IPYEITKNIAGMAP
+256 VPYEITKNIAGMAV
-270 DLVLAAAMDNPAYAE
+270 DLGLAAASENPVYAE

-307 PQAAKVVEK
+307 KTAAKITEK
-316 YLPKTTK
+316 YLSKTTK
-323 LVKESVTSPF
+323 LVKESATSPF
-333 TKIMAT
+333 TKIMAA
-339 KGAIKGMAET
+339 KGAVKGMAET
-349 KEGEDPYVNSLYG
+349 EEGENVYVNSLYG

-383 SPAIAKLISKTGLNS
+383 SPAIAKFISKTGLNS

-422 AATERRALTP
+422 AATERRALTT

-475 LGRVINETKANLDI
+475 LGRVINETKANLDV

-512 AILREPDMQKK
+512 AILKEPDMQKK

-542 INDIVEHRD
+542 VNDIVEHRD
-551 ALINLMNNNKSF
+551 ALIDLINNNKSF
-563 GANEKKMIIDKISA
+563 GVSEKKMIIDKISA

-582 DNSTFGTRKRELNTE
+582 DNSEFGTRKRELNAE
-597 IMNLD
+597 IINLD
-602 AELSDLSDKFTNSK
+602 TELSDLSEKFTDSK

-630 KRAKLAELNNE
+630 KKTRLGELNNE
-641 LTELVTNKQ
+641 LTELMTNKQ
-650 KEDAVQKQ
+650 KEDAIQKQ
-658 TTNESVLLGQQPEL
+658 TTDESVLLGQQPEL
-672 GLQEVGEGNAKL
+672 GLQKVGEGDAESNL
-684 EITPEQSQAIA
+684 TPEQKQAIT
-695 DEKDAFQEILDN
+695 DEDAYQQEKLDN
-707 PDNHDETDVQE
+707 PYDEQDVEDAKRYFDNPIAYLEDKVKFWEEDVKDNPNDETSVSILDR
-718 AKDYFADPI
+718 AKA
-727 KYYEEKIK
+727 
-735 FYEEEANP
+735 A
-743 TEDDVASLDYF
+743 
-754 KKMLEAHK
+754 LEAHK
-762 AAESRPEGTTIQAGS
+762 AAEVKPKGTTIQAGEGVS
-777 SATVSESTP
+777 VSESTTDIALSGLNGGFRATDRNSFDVRSGVGIQRELELENSFAKVIEKDGKKYVVVGLRLQTARP
-786 EVTATPASAKGTTIT
+786 ANTVGRDNYSFATAELNENTPKDIVDILENKAAENFKNIYPDFNPKDVIKPITIKDAKLSETKTSTTEVTGTTPAKGTTIT
-801 IGAGGATATTSG
+801 VGAGGATVSEG
-813 GPTEVTTGGEGTE
+813 RPTEVTTGGEGTE
-826 TMTSGTDIVKTKKN
+826 TKTSGTEMSERDIRDEEEMKLSKLTDELSRAKRNISNSDNENTEEAIKEYNAKKKEKEDYEDSIEKRKELIKSKKN
-840 EDNEHTVTLNGKEIG
+840 
-855 KMYYDPSQKTW
+855 
-866 QNANFSRAGVKPY
+866 
-879 SVEWIYGDVLGESK
+879 
-893 QEAIDELVKRSKN
+893 
-906 PDKNIENNFFKIP
+906 
-919 EPNKNE
+919 
-925 KQEPQKEEPQKVQF
+925 VQ
-939 VKDNILNRFLNKLN
+939 
-953 SLNPLQKNPIDNK
+953 
-966 SFVYGNKASLEFNRF
+966 
-981 DKRDRNEISI
+981 SI
-991 ESILSLDK
+991 
-999 GKGTGKAVMKDITD
+999 
-1013 AADALG
+1013 
-1019 VKLTLDAKP
+1019 
-1028 FGRDGLSKKQL
+1028 
-1039 IDFYKK
+1039 
-1045 NGFKVDFEDAF
+1045 
-1056 GGAFKTEQELIDY
+1056 
-1069 ALENESEAVPMSRE
+1069 
-1083 PKTRADV
+1083 
-1090 TSAEGTETKTGSWR
+1090 
-1104 YEFENTKIEDDG
+1104 IED
-1116 RGNLTVTLDGKP
+1116 
-1128 IGRMVIDKEFGNF
+1128 
-1141 VNADFNKAEAK
+1141 EA
-1152 PYTAKSFYGDVL
+1152 YEY
-1164 GRTQEQAVNELL
+1164 
-1176 KRNSEAKRGDV
+1176 
-1187 TMAEGTE
+1187 
-1194 TKTGGVDVEKEL
+1194 
-1206 NNIAEKNPKLIANA
+1206 
-1220 ASKVFEDA
+1220 
-1228 GYHVGNLQDK
+1228 
-1238 SDYATESYNG
+1238 
-1248 DMPFTGYYFV
+1248 
-1258 SDPNKVVGKES
+1258 
-1269 RKSTEKGFKIVD
+1269 
-1281 FSKYNLLKL
+1281 
-1290 TTPQYWVVKNAL
+1290 
-1302 KRLATDLVK
+1302 
-1311 NKLTVEE
+1311 
-1318 SIENNSR
+1318 ENNSR
-1325 GYGYSQMLEYWMPEF
+1325 YEF
-1340 LNKIKNTD
+1340 KDLYEKDPRLAALASAKYLLSFSESGDFEKNLIEKQGE
-1348 FSSELKEYSKETSK
+1348 SIE
-1362 DDYKTDRL
+1362 
-1370 ETRILKKM
+1370 
-1378 GYEGVD
+1378 
-1384 VRDAKETADEASP
+1384 DAKKRVKNSIERDKKNIRDLEN
-1397 DSFTEGSAI
+1397 
-1406 FDLKE
+1406 DLKE
-1411 GTVSTPAEAYNEAL
+1411 NPPKEKAKKQKTTKPKPESTTVTVGA
-1425 KVPEQERTEQQ
+1425 
-1436 KQLVS
+1436 
-1441 SVNEALGTT
+1441 G
-1450 IKTGS
+1450 G
-1455 ATVSEGKPTNVTM
+1455 ATVSEGKPTDVTM
-1468 AEGNETKTSIMD
+1468 AEGRETKTGVMD

-1494 RDLNKAKDKL
+1494 RDLQKAKDKYRIN
-1504 KVAKKNGNA
+1504 KSEANKKA
-1513 TKIEEAKK
+1513 
-1521 TLDKAKA
+1521 LDKAKA
-1528 AAEEYKAEVEAKK
+1528 EAEAYKKDVADSKE
-1541 KEALKILTESNEY
+1541 EALKILTESNEY

-1573 GERVKKAPSAETIL
+1573 GERIKKSPSPETIL
-1587 GIEPP
+1587 GVEPP
-1592 KVVTMTEKA
+1592 KVVTMTEKT

-1619 TAKDLMERRKVFAAA
+1619 TAKDLMERRKVFAEA

-1707 AELSVFAKQFLKI
+1707 ADLSVFAKQFLKI

-1733 MAKKLRESLEGSKI
+1733 MAKKIRESLEGSKI
-1747 TKDKNNPIKI
+1747 TKDKNNSIKI

-1764 KMGEYVDKMLE
+1764 KMGDYVDKMLD

-1811 GQVEGNTKVDD
+1811 GQVQGNEKVDD

-1841 MVDEML
+1841 MVDEIL

-1859 DLSENRKKI
+1859 DLSEGRKKI
-1868 AERFMSMDMR
+1868 VERFMSMDMK

-1899 SVANMETVYADY
+1899 SVASMETVYADY
-1911 KAKDSLAK
+1911 KAKDNLAK

-1995 QFYNQK
+1995 EFYKQK
-2001 ANGKAFDTADN
+2001 ANGKAFDTAEN

-2023 RDIPGTPEQQK
+2023 RDVPGTPEQQK
-2034 AEFKRK
+2034 AEFVRK
-2040 KELVEKSIELLRD
+2040 KKLAEKSIELLRD
-2053 GTEQERKMAD
+2053 GTEQERKLAD
-2063 VYQKSYD
+2063 VYQKAYD

-2128 FKFSLLSGGEKAP
+2128 FKFSLLSGGEKTIEP
-2141 ELSSRESVFL
+2141 SSRESIFH

-2162 YKKKTGVLEK
+2162 YKKKAGVLEK

-2255 RQVVVTDE
+2255 RQVVQTDE
-2263 LTSVF
+2263 LTSVL

-2278 AATALAGVTQPVKQ
+2278 AATALAGITQPIKQ

-2298 NTIINAGKMPDF
+2298 NTLLNAGRMPDF
-2310 FYFRNKDKVNF
+2310 RYFMNKDKVDF

-2326 RGIAIRGGKS
+2326 RAIAIRGGKS
-2336 RVSVDSI
+2336 RVNVDSI
-2343 NKLAEAAAT
+2343 NKLAEAADT
-2352 SKASK
+2352 SNASK
-2357 VIELLGKANE
+2357 IIDFLGKANE
-2367 IALKAFV
+2367 IALKIFI
-2374 EKPDVWIAKA
+2374 ERPDVWIAKA

-2401 SKFDYAK
+2401 SKFDYGK

-2436 KLMNTKDPIKSV
+2436 KLMNTKDPLKNV

-2471 KSLFSKKGN
+2471 KTTFSKKGE

-2485 RITAFKSLAGYGAE
+2485 RATARRSLAGYAVE
-2499 MATFKYTQYLIASY
+2499 MATFKYLQYVIAST
-2513 IGGLAVQ
+2513 LANVAVK

-2536 MLNKSQTTGTVTDV
+2536 ILKRSQTTGMVTDV
-2550 LSPLPVLDVPVAIG
+2550 LSPLPMLDVPVAV
-2564 ADKALSYF
+2564 ATDKVMSYF
-2572 QDLEDIDEEDKF
+2572 QDLENIDDEDKF
-2584 NLMTSFKQN
+2584 HLMTSIKKN
-2593 GAKSLGLYGIAVDK
+2593 GAKSLGLYGIAIDK
-2607 ANSIIDA
+2607 ADQIIEA
-2614 FEIAT
+2614 FEIST
-2619 TGKYTDEYG
+2619 TGKYIDEYG
-2628 REKYVSR
+2628 REKYVSN
-2635 KTADALG
+2635 KTASALG
-2642 DVALMSTG
+2642 DVALLSTG

-2661 AVLRNS
+2661 AILRNS

-2672 KNSSTKQGGKEAYTR
+2672 KNSSTKEGGKEASVR
-2687 EVESKRADVLKK
+2687 QSSEKKAEVFKK
-2699 KEDKMKIEVEAL
+2699 KEAKMKEEVEAL
-2711 NRMLEEETEP
+2711 RRMLNDET
-2721 DKRKEI
+2721 DATKIKEI
-2727 KLKIREAKEA
+2727 RVMIREAKEA
-2737 PYKGK
+2737 PYKRTE
-2742 DQKEEEKM
+2742 QNEEEKL
-2750 TRREE
+2750 TRKEE

-2761 MLQGYDSKSDM
+2761 QLQGYDSKSDM
-2772 KRYDPDLYEKTF
+2772 KRYDPDLYDKTF
-2784 GEGSDYYEKN
+2784 GEEDDA
-2794 NTEKEVKSDL
+2794 EKEVKSDL
-2804 TKEKK
+2804 RKEKRQMK
-2809 IIEDEEYDYS
+2809 DEEYNYHKS
-2819 KRKKRKKNRDGTY
+2819 KKRAKNKDGTY
-2832 KKSYYKS
+2832 KSSYLKIKLRGY
-2839 YFKRY
+2839 